1 MSEGQVSDA
10 EKKERSKPGRIR
22 DLSARQS
29 VRIIDKIAT
38 NVITIGGLF
47 VILAVLGIMA
57 FLVAVAL
64 PLFAGETITGSGV
77 FRVAAPRSALLS
89 IEVDDYNTIAV
100 LVSEDGVLTP
110 AHASTGKPLAPLKLD
125 FAGAEA
131 SAFGRTLKGGNVAFG
146 FPDGTVRFGKIVFRT
161 QVLPAERAPEGL
173 TKINERDLTDGKV
186 VFSKIPGD
194 QVRKIW
200 VETELRE
207 PKEIAPVGTPIVKL
221 DYKVGGTP
229 ERPSISFATVD
240 AKGVAR
246 LSLTEAKVN
255 LLTGQTTSSVES
267 VVLPDLPTG
276 TRIVDILL
284 TEKADKVYIGVEKGF
299 LLRYDTRDFEAISL
313 VEKRDLLPVDEKL
326 TVFKT
331 LIGEESIVVGGS
343 KGSLS
348 IFFQARLP
356 GVATSDGLVMVRGH
370 ELERH
375 AAGVSGFSTSQ
386 RSRMFTTMD
395 SGGNIWLRHATSES
409 TLLRFKMKDMVNGS
423 RRFIRLSPRDDAVVA
438 ADQNGVVNFWKFEA
452 EHPETTFQTLFGKV
466 WYESYPKPEYTWQ
479 SSSGDD
485 AFEEKISL
493 IPLIFGTIKGTVYS
507 LIFAIPIAVLG
518 AIFTSEFIGPAVR
531 SVVKPAM
538 EMMASLPSVVLGFV
552 AALIL
557 APIVETWIAAILL
570 TFMLIPFLLLLSA
583 YLWQVMPPRV
593 SLPLSG
599 FPKLGLV
606 FFVII
611 LGSLLGY
618 FIGPGFERLLFGG
631 DFKAWANGNI
641 GIATPMLFIIFYPVS
656 FLVIAFTADRFFGY
670 GWRLKLRQMAHS
682 RGALYEL
689 LRWAGT
695 LVAAGLLSWVAAMAL
710 TALGLDARGGVIDTY
725 VQRDSLVVGFA
736 MGFAVIPIIYTI
748 AEDALNSVPSHLKA
762 ASLACGATPWQT
774 ALWVILPTAASGIFA
789 AVMIGMGRAVGETMI
804 VVMAAGNTPILDWN
818 IFSGLRA
825 LSANIAVEL
834 PEAVK
839 DGTLYRVLFLAA
851 LVLFAMTFV
860 VNTVAEVVRL
870 RFRKRA
876 SQL

>member
-1 MSEGQVSDA
+1 MSESRVSDA
-10 EKKERSKPGRIR
+10 EDKEPRKPGRTR
-22 DLSARQS
+22 DLRARQS
-29 VRIIDKIAT
+29 VRIIDKLAT
-38 NVITIGGLF
+38 NIITVGGLF

-77 FRVAAPRSALLS
+77 FRVAAPKSPLLS
-89 IEVDDYNTIAV
+89 VEVDDYNTIAV
-100 LVSEDGVLTP
+100 LVSKDGVLTP
-110 AHASTGKPLAPLKLD
+110 VHASTGKPLATLKLD
-125 FAGAEA
+125 FEGAEA

-161 QVLPAERAPEGL
+161 QILPAERVPKGL
-173 TKINERDLTDGKV
+173 TKIDERDFTDGKV
-186 VFSKIPGD
+186 VYSRIPGD
-194 QVRKIW
+194 QMRKIW
-200 VETELRE
+200 VESEVKE
-207 PKEIAPVGTPIVKL
+207 PQEVAPQGTPIVKL

-240 AKGVAR
+240 AEGVAR
-246 LSLTEAKVN
+246 LSLTETRVN

-267 VVLPDLPTG
+267 VVLPDLPPG

-299 LLRYDTRDFEAISL
+299 LLRYDTRNFDAITL
-313 VEKRDLLPVDEKL
+313 VEKRDLLPMDEKL

-343 KGSLS
+343 RGSLS
-348 IFFQARLP
+348 IFFQARRP
-356 GVATSDGLVMVRGH
+356 GATTSDGLVLVRGH
-370 ELERH
+370 ELEKH
-375 AAGVSGFSTSQ
+375 AAAVSGFSTSQ
-386 RSRMFTTMD
+386 RSRMFVTMD
-395 SGGNIWLRHATSES
+395 SGGDIWLRHATSES
-409 TLLRFKMKDMVNGS
+409 TLLRFKMKDMTGS
-423 RRFIRLSPRDDAVVA
+423 ARYIRLSPRDDAIVA
-438 ADQNGVVNFWKFEA
+438 TDEKGVVNFWKFEA

-466 WYESYPKPEYTWQ
+466 WYEGYPKPEYTWQ

-518 AIFTSEFIGPAVR
+518 AIFTSEFIGPEVR

-557 APIVETWIAAILL
+557 APIVETWIAAVLL
-570 TFMLIPFLLLLSA
+570 TFMLIPLLLLLSA

-618 FIGPGFERLLFGG
+618 LIGPGFERLLFGG

-641 GIATPMLFIIFYPVS
+641 GIATPMLFIIFYPAS
-656 FLVIAFTADRFFGY
+656 FILVAFLAERFLGY
-670 GWRLKLRQMAHS
+670 GWRQKLRQMDHS
-682 RGALYEL
+682 RGALFEL
-689 LRWAGT
+689 LRWGGM
-695 LVAAGLLSWVAAMAL
+695 LVAAGLLSWVTAVAL

-725 VQRDSLVVGFA
+725 VQRNSLVVGFA
-736 MGFAVIPIIYTI
+736 MGFAVIPLIYTI
-748 AEDALNSVPSHLKA
+748 AEDALNSVPSHLRA

-804 VVMAAGNTPILDWN
+804 VVMAAGNTPVLDWN

-860 VNTVAEVVRL
+860 VNTIAEVVRL

-876 SQL
+876 AQL

>member
-1 MSEGQVSDA
+1 MSEGRVSDA
-10 EKKERSKPGRIR
+10 NDNESRKPGRTR
-22 DLSARQS
+22 DLRARQS
-29 VRIIDKIAT
+29 VRIIDKLAT
-38 NVITIGGLF
+38 NIITVGGLF

-77 FRVAAPRSALLS
+77 FRVAAPKSPLLS
-89 IEVDDYNTIAV
+89 VEVDDYNTIAV
-100 LVSEDGVLTP
+100 LVSKDGVLTP
-110 AHASTGKPLAPLKLD
+110 VHASTGKTLRPLKLD
-125 FAGAEA
+125 FGGAEA

-161 QVLPAERAPEGL
+161 QILPAERVPKGL
-173 TKINERDLTDGKV
+173 TKIDERDFTDGKV
-186 VFSKIPGD
+186 VYSRIPGD
-194 QVRKIW
+194 QMRKIW
-200 VETELRE
+200 VESEVKE
-207 PKEIAPVGTPIVKL
+207 PQEVAPQGTPIVKL

-240 AKGVAR
+240 AEGVAR
-246 LSLTEAKVN
+246 LSLTETRVN

-267 VVLPDLPTG
+267 VVLPDLPPG

-299 LLRYDTRDFEAISL
+299 LLRYDTRNFDAITL
-313 VEKRDLLPVDEKL
+313 VEKRDLLPMDEKL

-343 KGSLS
+343 RGSLN
-348 IFFQARLP
+348 IFFQARRP
-356 GVATSDGLVMVRGH
+356 GATTSDGLVLVRGH
-370 ELERH
+370 ELEKH
-375 AAGVSGFSTSQ
+375 AAAVSGFSTSQ
-386 RSRMFTTMD
+386 RSRMFVTMD
-395 SGGNIWLRHATSES
+395 SGGDIWLRHATSES
-409 TLLRFKMKDMVNGS
+409 TLLRFKMKDMTGS
-423 RRFIRLSPRDDAVVA
+423 ARYIRLSPRDDAIVA
-438 ADQNGVVNFWKFEA
+438 TDEKGVVNFWKFEA

-466 WYESYPKPEYTWQ
+466 WYEGYPKPEYTWQ

-518 AIFTSEFIGPAVR
+518 AIFTSEFIGPEVR

-557 APIVETWIAAILL
+557 APIVETWIAAVLL

-618 FIGPGFERLLFGG
+618 LIGPGFERLLFGG

-656 FLVIAFTADRFFGY
+656 FILVAFLAERFLGY
-670 GWRLKLRQMAHS
+670 GWRQKLRQMDHS
-682 RGALYEL
+682 RGALFEL
-689 LRWAGT
+689 LRWGGM
-695 LVAAGLLSWVAAMAL
+695 LVAAGLLSWVTAVVL

-725 VQRDSLVVGFA
+725 VQRNSLVVGFA
-736 MGFAVIPIIYTI
+736 MGFAVIPLIYTI
-748 AEDALNSVPSHLKA
+748 AEDALNSVPSHLRA

-804 VVMAAGNTPILDWN
+804 VVMAAGNTPVLDWN

-860 VNTVAEVVRL
+860 VNTIAEVVRL

-876 SQL
+876 AQL

>member
-1 MSEGQVSDA
+1 MSNGQVPDA
-10 EKKERSKPGRIR
+10 DDKGRRKPGQTR

-38 NVITIGGLF
+38 KVITIGGLF

-77 FRVAAPRSALLS
+77 FRVAKPQSPLLS
-89 IEVDDYNTIAV
+89 VEVDDYNTLAV
-100 LVSEDGVLTP
+100 LVPDDGVLTP
-110 AHASTGKPLAPLKLD
+110 VHALTGKPLKQRKLD
-125 FAGAEA
+125 FGNARAT
-131 SAFGRTLKGGNVAFG
+131 AFARTLSGGNIAFG
-146 FPDGTVRFGKIVFRT
+146 FADGTVRFGKINFRT
-161 QVLPAERAPEGL
+161 QVLPADRTPKGL
-173 TKINERDLTDGKV
+173 TRINDRDLSDGRF
-186 VFSKIPGD
+186 VFSKIPGE

-200 VETELRE
+200 VEAEVEE
-207 PKEIAPVGTPIVKL
+207 PQQVAPKGTAIVKL

-229 ERPSISFATVD
+229 ERPSISFASVD
-240 AKGVAR
+240 AGGVAR
-246 LSLTEAKVN
+246 LSLTETKVN

-267 VVLPDLPTG
+267 VVLPDLPRQARVVG
-276 TRIVDILL
+276 ILL
-284 TEKADKVYIGVEKGF
+284 TEKADKVYVGVEKGF
-299 LLRYDTRDFEAISL
+299 LLRYDTRNFDAVSL
-313 VEKRDLLPVDEKL
+313 VEKRDLLSPDEKL

-331 LIGEESIVVGGS
+331 LIGEEAIVAGGS

-348 IFFQARLP
+348 VFFQVRRP
-356 GVATSDGLVMVRGH
+356 GAVTSDGLVMVRAH
-370 ELERH
+370 ELEKH
-375 AAGVSGFSTSQ
+375 AAGVSGFSASQ
-386 RSRMFTTMD
+386 RSRMFITMD
-395 SGGNIWLRHATSES
+395 SGGDVWLRHSTSES
-409 TLLRFKMKDMVNGS
+409 TLLRFQVKDMASGS
-423 RRFIRLSPRDDAVVA
+423 RRFVRLSPRDDAVVA
-438 ADQNGVVNFWKFEA
+438 ADQNGVVNFWKFSA

-466 WYESYPKPEYTWQ
+466 WYENYPKPEYTWQ

-518 AIFTSEFIGPAVR
+518 AIFTSEFIGPEVR

-557 APIVETWIAAILL
+557 APVVETWIAAVLL

-583 YLWQVMPPRV
+583 YLWQLMPPRI

-599 FPKLGLV
+599 FPKISLV
-606 FFVII
+606 FFVVI
-611 LGSLLGY
+611 LGMLLGY
-618 FIGPGFERLLFGG
+618 RVGPVFEGLFFGG

-641 GIATPMLFIIFYPVS
+641 GMATPMLFIIFFPVS
-656 FLVIAFTADRFFGY
+656 FLLTAFGAERLFGY
-670 GWRLKLRQMAHS
+670 EWKQRLRRMPHS
-682 RGALYEL
+682 RSAFFEL
-689 LRWAGT
+689 LRWFGM
-695 LVAAGLLSWVAAMAL
+695 LVAAALLSWVTAMVL

-725 VQRDSLVVGFA
+725 VQRNSLVVGFA
-736 MGFAVIPIIYTI
+736 MGFAVIPLIYTI
-748 AEDALNSVPSHLKA
+748 AEDALNSVPGHLRA

-804 VVMAAGNTPILDWN
+804 VVMAAGNTPVLDWN

-851 LVLFAMTFV
+851 LVLFAMTFI

-876 SQL
+876 AQL

>member
-1 MSEGQVSDA
+1 M
-10 EKKERSKPGRIR
+10 R
-22 DLSARQS
+22 ARQS
-29 VRIIDKIAT
+29 VRIIDKLAT
-38 NVITIGGLF
+38 NIITVGGLF

-77 FRVAAPRSALLS
+77 FRVAAPKSPLLS
-89 IEVDDYNTIAV
+89 VEVDDYKTIAV
-100 LVSEDGVLTP
+100 LVSKDGVLTP
-110 AHASTGKPLAPLKLD
+110 VHASTGKPLATLKLD
-125 FAGAEA
+125 FEGAEA

-161 QVLPAERAPEGL
+161 QILPAERVPKGL
-173 TKINERDLTDGKV
+173 TKIDERDFTDGKV
-186 VFSKIPGD
+186 VYSRIPGD
-194 QVRKIW
+194 QMRKIW
-200 VETELRE
+200 VESEVKE
-207 PKEIAPVGTPIVKL
+207 PQEVAPQGTPIVKL

-246 LSLTEAKVN
+246 LSLTETRVN

-267 VVLPDLPTG
+267 VVLPDLPPG

-284 TEKADKVYIGVEKGF
+284 TEKADKVYIGVENGF
-299 LLRYDTRDFEAISL
+299 LLRYDTRNFDAITL
-313 VEKRDLLPVDEKL
+313 VEKRDLLPMDEKL

-343 KGSLS
+343 RGSLS
-348 IFFQARLP
+348 IFFQARRP
-356 GVATSDGLVMVRGH
+356 GATTSDGLVLVRGH
-370 ELERH
+370 ELEKH
-375 AAGVSGFSTSQ
+375 AAAVSGFSTSQ
-386 RSRMFTTMD
+386 RSRMFVTMG
-395 SGGNIWLRHATSES
+395 SGGDIWLRHATSES
-409 TLLRFKMKDMVNGS
+409 TLLRFKMKDMTGS
-423 RRFIRLSPRDDAVVA
+423 ARYIRLSPRDDAIVA
-438 ADQNGVVNFWKFEA
+438 TDEKGVVNFWKFEA

-466 WYESYPKPEYTWQ
+466 WYEGYPKPEYTWQ

-518 AIFTSEFIGPAVR
+518 AIFTSEFIGPEVR

-557 APIVETWIAAILL
+557 APIVETWIAAVLL

-618 FIGPGFERLLFGG
+618 LIGPGFERLLFGG

-641 GIATPMLFIIFYPVS
+641 GIATPMLFIIFYPAS
-656 FLVIAFTADRFFGY
+656 FILVAFLAERFLGY
-670 GWRLKLRQMAHS
+670 GWRQKLRQMDHS
-682 RGALYEL
+682 RGALFEL
-689 LRWAGT
+689 LRWGGT
-695 LVAAGLLSWVAAMAL
+695 LVVAGLLSWVTAVVL

-725 VQRDSLVVGFA
+725 VQRNSLVVGFA
-736 MGFAVIPIIYTI
+736 MGFAVIPLIYTI
-748 AEDALNSVPSHLKA
+748 AEDALNSVPSHLRA

-804 VVMAAGNTPILDWN
+804 VVMAAGNTPVLDWN

-860 VNTVAEVVRL
+860 VNTIAEVVRL

-876 SQL
+876 AQL

>member
-1 MSEGQVSDA
+1 MNENQVSDA
-10 EKKERSKPGRIR
+10 DDKERRKPGRTR

-29 VRIIDKIAT
+29 VRIFDKLAT

-47 VILAVLGIMA
+47 VILAVIGIMA

-77 FRVAAPRSALLS
+77 FRVGASKSALLS
-89 IEVDDYNTIAV
+89 VEVDDYNTIAV
-100 LVSEDGVLTP
+100 LVSKNGVLTP
-110 AHASTGKPLAPLKLD
+110 VHASTGKALRPLKLD
-125 FAGAEA
+125 FGGAPA

-146 FPDGTVRFGKIVFRT
+146 FPDGTVRFGKVNFRT
-161 QVLPAERAPEGL
+161 QILPADRVPKGL
-173 TKINERDLTDGKV
+173 TKIDARDFTDGKV
-186 VFSKIPGD
+186 LFSEIPGD
-194 QVRKIW
+194 QMRKIW
-200 VETELRE
+200 LEAELE
-207 PKEIAPVGTPIVKL
+207 KPQQVAPKGTPIVKL
-221 DYKVGGTP
+221 NYKVGGTP

-246 LSLTEAKVN
+246 LSLTETRIN
-255 LLTGQTTSSVES
+255 LLTGQTTSSVET

-299 LLRYDTRDFEAISL
+299 LLRYDTRSFDAITL
-313 VEKRDLLPVDEKL
+313 VEKSNLLPMDEKL
-326 TVFKT
+326 TVFKA
-331 LIGEESIVVGGS
+331 LIGEESIIVGGS

-348 IFFQARLP
+348 IFFQARRP
-356 GVATSDGLVMVRGH
+356 SAATSDGLVLVRGH

-375 AAGVSGFSTSQ
+375 AASVSGFSASQ

-409 TLLRFKMKDMVNGS
+409 TLLRFKVKEMANGS
-423 RRFIRLSPRDDAVVA
+423 ARFIRLSPRDDAIVA
-438 ADQNGVVNFWKFEA
+438 TDDKGVVNFWKFEA

-466 WYESYPKPEYTWQ
+466 WYEGYPKPEYTWQ

-518 AIFTSEFIGPAVR
+518 AIFTSEFIGPQVR

-557 APIVETWIAAILL
+557 APIVETWIAAVLL

-606 FFVII
+606 FIVII
-611 LGSLLGY
+611 FGSLLG
-618 FIGPGFERLLFGG
+618 FLIGPGFERLLFGG

-656 FLVIAFTADRFFGY
+656 FIIIAFAAERFFGY
-670 GWRLKLRQMAHS
+670 EWRQKLRQMDHS
-682 RGALYEL
+682 RGALFEL
-689 LRWAGT
+689 LRWAGM
-695 LVAAGLLSWVAAMAL
+695 LVSAGLLSWLTAAVL

-725 VQRDSLVVGFA
+725 VQRNSLVVGFA
-736 MGFAVIPIIYTI
+736 MGFAVIPLIYTI
-748 AEDALNSVPSHLKA
+748 AEDALNAVPSHLRA

-804 VVMAAGNTPILDWN
+804 VVMAAGNTPVLDWN

-851 LVLFAMTFV
+851 LVLFAMTFI

>member
-1 MSEGQVSDA
+1 MSESRVSDA
-10 EKKERSKPGRIR
+10 EDKEPRKPGRIR
-22 DLSARQS
+22 DLRARQS
-29 VRIIDKIAT
+29 VRIIDKLAT
-38 NVITIGGLF
+38 NVITVGGLF

-64 PLFAGETITGSGV
+64 PLFAGETITGSSV
-77 FRVAAPRSALLS
+77 FRVAAPKSALLS
-89 IEVDDYNTIAV
+89 VEVDDYNTIAV
-100 LVSEDGVLTP
+100 LVSKDGVLTP
-110 AHASTGKPLAPLKLD
+110 VHASTGKTLRPLKLD
-125 FAGAEA
+125 FGGTPA

-146 FPDGTVRFGKIVFRT
+146 FPDGTVRFGKVNFRT
-161 QVLPAERAPEGL
+161 QVLPAERVPKGL
-173 TKINERDLTDGKV
+173 TRIDERDFTDGKV
-186 VFSKIPGD
+186 VYSKIPGE
-194 QVRKIW
+194 QMRKIW
-200 VETELRE
+200 VEAEVRE
-207 PKEIAPVGTPIVKL
+207 PQEVAPQGTPIVKL

-240 AKGVAR
+240 AAGVAR
-246 LSLTEAKVN
+246 LSLTQTRVN

-267 VVLPDLPTG
+267 VVLPDLPPG

-284 TEKADKVYIGVEKGF
+284 TEKADKVYIGVENGF
-299 LLRYDTRDFEAISL
+299 LLRYDTRNFDAITL
-313 VEKRDLLPVDEKL
+313 VEKRDLLPMDEKL
-326 TVFKT
+326 TVFKA

-348 IFFQARLP
+348 IFFQARRP
-356 GVATSDGLVMVRGH
+356 GAATKDGLVLVRGH
-370 ELERH
+370 ELEKH
-375 AAGVSGFSTSQ
+375 AAAVSGFSTSQ
-386 RSRMFTTMD
+386 RSRMFVTVD
-395 SGGNIWLRHATSES
+395 ASGGIWLRHATSES
-409 TLLRFKMKDMVNGS
+409 TLLRFKMKDMTGS
-423 RRFIRLSPRDDAVVA
+423 ARNIRLSPRDDAIVA
-438 ADQNGVVNFWKFEA
+438 TDGKGVVNFWKFEA

-466 WYESYPKPEYTWQ
+466 WYEGYPKPEYTWQ

-518 AIFTSEFIGPAVR
+518 AIFTSEFIGPEVR

-557 APIVETWIAAILL
+557 APIVETWIAAVLL

-611 LGSLLGY
+611 LGSSLGY
-618 FIGPGFERLLFGG
+618 LIGPGFERLLFGG

-656 FLVIAFTADRFFGY
+656 FILVAFLAERFLGY
-670 GWRLKLRQMAHS
+670 EWRQKLRRMDHS
-682 RGALYEL
+682 RGALFEL
-689 LRWAGT
+689 VRWGGM
-695 LVAAGLLSWVAAMAL
+695 LVAAGLLSWVTAL
-710 TALGLDARGGVIDTY
+710 ALAALGLDARGGVIDTY
-725 VQRDSLVVGFA
+725 VQRNSLVVGFA
-736 MGFAVIPIIYTI
+736 MGFAVIPLIYTI
-748 AEDALNSVPSHLKA
+748 AEDALNSVPSHLRA

-804 VVMAAGNTPILDWN
+804 VVMAAGNTPVLDWN

-876 SQL
+876 AQL

>member
-10 EKKERSKPGRIR
+10 NDKESRRPGRTR

-29 VRIIDKIAT
+29 VRIIDKLAT

-77 FRVAAPRSALLS
+77 FRVPAPKSPLLS
-89 IEVDDYNTIAV
+89 VEVDDYNTIAV
-100 LVSEDGVLTP
+100 LVSENGVLTP
-110 AHASTGKPLAPLKLD
+110 VHASTGKTLRPLKLD
-125 FAGAEA
+125 FGGTRA

-146 FPDGTVRFGKIVFRT
+146 FPDGTVRFGKIDFRT
-161 QVLPAERAPEGL
+161 QVLPAERVPKGL
-173 TKINERDLTDGKV
+173 TNIDERDFTDGKV
-186 VFSKIPGD
+186 VFSKIPGE
-194 QVRKIW
+194 QMRKIW
-200 VETELRE
+200 LEAELKE
-207 PKEIAPVGTPIVKL
+207 PQEVAPQGTAIVKL

-246 LSLTEAKVN
+246 LSLTETKVN

-267 VVLPDLPTG
+267 VVLPDLPPG

-299 LLRYDTRDFEAISL
+299 LLRYDTRNFDAITL
-313 VEKRDLLPVDEKL
+313 VEKSDLLPMDEKL
-326 TVFKT
+326 TMFKA

-348 IFFQARLP
+348 IFFLARRP
-356 GVATSDGLVMVRGH
+356 GAATTDGLVLVRGH
-370 ELERH
+370 ELEKH
-375 AAGVSGFSTSQ
+375 AASVSGFSSSQ
-386 RSRMFTTMD
+386 RSRMFATMD
-395 SGGNIWLRHATSES
+395 SGGEIWLRHATSES
-409 TLLRFKMKDMVNGS
+409 TLLRFKMKDMTGP
-423 RRFIRLSPRDDAVVA
+423 RRFIRLSPRDDAIVA
-438 ADQNGVVNFWKFEA
+438 TDGKGVVNFWKFEA

-557 APIVETWIAAILL
+557 APVVETWIAAVLL
-570 TFMLIPFLLLLSA
+570 TFMLIPLLLLLSA

-599 FPKLGLV
+599 FPKLALV

-618 FIGPGFERLLFGG
+618 MIGPGFERLLFGG

-641 GIATPMLFIIFYPVS
+641 GIATPMLFIIFYPMA
-656 FLVIAFTADRFFGY
+656 FLIIAFTAERFLGY
-670 GWRLKLRQMAHS
+670 EWRQKLRKMAHS
-682 RGALYEL
+682 RAALFEL
-689 LRWAGT
+689 LRWAGM
-695 LVAAGLLSWVAAMAL
+695 LVAAGLLSWVTALAL

-725 VQRDSLVVGFA
+725 VQRNSLVVGFA

-748 AEDALNSVPSHLKA
+748 AEDALSSVPSHLKA

-818 IFSGLRA
+818 VFSGLRA

-851 LVLFAMTFV
+851 LVLFGMTFV
-860 VNTVAEVVRL
+860 VNTIAELVRL

-876 SQL
+876 AQL

>member
-1 MSEGQVSDA
+1 MSESRVSD
-10 EKKERSKPGRIR
+10 EKNNEQNRPGRTR

-38 NVITIGGLF
+38 NVITVGGLF

-64 PLFAGETITGSGV
+64 PLFAGETITGSGA
-77 FRVAAPRSALLS
+77 FRVAAPRSDLLS
-89 IEVDDYNTIAV
+89 VEVDDYNTIAV
-100 LVSEDGVLTP
+100 LVSKDGVLTP
-110 AHASTGKPLAPLKLD
+110 VHASTGKPLTPLKLD
-125 FAGAEA
+125 FEGAEA

-146 FPDGTVRFGKIVFRT
+146 FPDGTVRFGKIAFRT

-200 VETELRE
+200 VETELKE

-246 LSLTEAKVN
+246 LSLTETKVN

-267 VVLPDLPTG
+267 VVLPDLPRQA
-276 TRIVDILL
+276 RIVDILL
-284 TEKADKVYIGVEKGF
+284 TEKADKVYIGAEKGF

-313 VEKRDLLPVDEKL
+313 VEKRDLLPMDEKL
-326 TVFKT
+326 TVFKA

-356 GVATSDGLVMVRGH
+356 GAATSDGLVLVRGH

-375 AAGVSGFSTSQ
+375 AASVSGFSTSQ

-409 TLLRFKMKDMVNGS
+409 TLLRFKMKDMIGP
-423 RRFIRLSPRDDAVVA
+423 RRFIRLSPRDDAIVA
-438 ADQNGVVNFWKFEA
+438 TDEKGVVNFWKFEA

-557 APIVETWIAAILL
+557 APIVETWIAAVLL
-570 TFMLIPFLLLLSA
+570 SFMLIPFLLLLSA

-656 FLVIAFTADRFFGY
+656 FLLIAFASERVLGY
-670 GWRLKLRQMAHS
+670 GWRQKLRQMAHS

-689 LRWAGT
+689 LRWSGT
-695 LVAAGLLSWVAAMAL
+695 LVAAGVLSWVTAVVL

-725 VQRDSLVVGFA
+725 VQRNSLVVGFA

-804 VVMAAGNTPILDWN
+804 VVMAAGNTPVLDWN

-851 LVLFAMTFV
+851 LVLFGMTFV
-860 VNTVAEVVRL
+860 VNTIAEVVRL

>member
-1 MSEGQVSDA
+1 MSESRVSD
-10 EKKERSKPGRIR
+10 EKNNEPNRPGRTR

-77 FRVAAPRSALLS
+77 FRVAAPRSSLFS
-89 IEVDDYNTIAV
+89 VEVDDYNTIAV

-110 AHASTGKPLAPLKLD
+110 VHASTGKSLAPLKLD
-125 FAGAEA
+125 FAGAKA

-161 QVLPAERAPEGL
+161 QVLPAERAPGGL
-173 TKINERDLTDGKV
+173 TKIDARDLTDGKV

-200 VETELRE
+200 VEAELKE
-207 PKEIAPVGTPIVKL
+207 PQQVAPEGTPIVKL

-240 AKGVAR
+240 EKGVAR
-246 LSLTEAKVN
+246 LSLTQTRVN

-267 VVLPDLPTG
+267 VVLPDLPPG

-299 LLRYDTRDFEAISL
+299 MLRYDTRDFEAISL
-313 VEKRDLLPVDEKL
+313 VEKHDLLPVDEKL
-326 TVFKT
+326 TVFKA

-343 KGSLS
+343 KGTLS
-348 IFFQARLP
+348 IFFQARRP
-356 GVATSDGLVMVRGH
+356 GAATKDGLVMVRGH
-370 ELERH
+370 DLQKH
-375 AAGVSGFSTSQ
+375 AAAVSGFSTSQ
-386 RSRMFTTMD
+386 RSRMFATMD
-395 SGGNIWLRHATSES
+395 AGGDIWLRHATSES
-409 TLLRFKMKDMVNGS
+409 TLLRFNMKDMTGS
-423 RRFIRLSPRDDAVVA
+423 ARFIRLSPRDDAIVA
-438 ADQNGVVNFWKFEA
+438 ADGKGVVNFWKFSA

-518 AIFTSEFIGPAVR
+518 AIFTSEFIGPEVR

-557 APIVETWIAAILL
+557 APIVETWIAAVLL
-570 TFMLIPFLLLLSA
+570 SFMLIPLLLLLAA

-593 SLPLSG
+593 SLPLAG
-599 FPKLGLV
+599 FPKLGMV

-611 LGSLLGY
+611 LGALLGY
-618 FIGPGFERLLFGG
+618 LIGPAFERLLFGG

-641 GIATPMLFIIFYPVS
+641 GIATPMLFILFYPVS
-656 FLVIAFTADRFFGY
+656 FIVIAFATERFFGY
-670 GWRLKLRQMAHS
+670 TWRLTLRQMPHS
-682 RGALYEL
+682 QGALFEL
-689 LRWAGT
+689 LRWGGM
-695 LVAAGLLSWVAAMAL
+695 LVAAGLLSWVTAL
-710 TALGLDARGGVIDTY
+710 ALNALGLDARGGVIDTY
-725 VQRDSLVVGFA
+725 VQRNSLVVGFA
-736 MGFAVIPIIYTI
+736 MGFAVIPLIYTI
-748 AEDALNSVPSHLKA
+748 AEDALNSVPSHLRA

-774 ALWVILPTAASGIFA
+774 ALWVIMPTAASGIFA

-804 VVMAAGNTPILDWN
+804 VVMAAGNTPVLDWN

-851 LVLFAMTFV
+851 LVLFGMTFI
-860 VNTVAEVVRL
+860 VNTVAELVRL

-876 SQL
+876 AQL

>member
-1 MSEGQVSDA
+1 MSESRVSG
-10 EKKERSKPGRIR
+10 EKNKEQGKQGRIR

-38 NVITIGGLF
+38 NVITVGGLF

-64 PLFAGETITGSGV
+64 PLFAGETITGSGI
-77 FRVAAPRSALLS
+77 FRVAAPRSSLFGV
-89 IEVDDYNTIAV
+89 EVDDYNTIAV
-100 LVSEDGVLTP
+100 LVSKDGVLTP
-110 AHASTGKPLAPLKLD
+110 VHASTGKPLAPLKLD
-125 FAGAEA
+125 FEGAEA
-131 SAFGRTLKGGNVAFG
+131 SAFGRTLKGGNIAFG
-146 FPDGTVRFGKIVFRT
+146 FSDGTVRFGKIVFRT
-161 QVLPAERAPEGL
+161 QVLPAERVLKGL
-173 TKINERDLTDGKV
+173 TKIDERDFTDGKV
-186 VFSKIPGD
+186 VYSRIPGD
-194 QVRKIW
+194 QMRKIW
-200 VETELRE
+200 VESEVKE
-207 PKEIAPVGTPIVKL
+207 PQEVAPQGTPIVKL
-221 DYKVGGTP
+221 AYKVGGTP

-240 AKGVAR
+240 AEGVAR
-246 LSLTEAKVN
+246 LSLTETRVN

-267 VVLPDLPTG
+267 VVLPDLPPG

-313 VEKRDLLPVDEKL
+313 VEKSDLLPMDEKL
-326 TVFKT
+326 TVFKA

-348 IFFQARLP
+348 IFFQARRP
-356 GVATSDGLVMVRGH
+356 GAVTKDGLVLVRGH

-375 AAGVSGFSTSQ
+375 AAAVSGFSTSQ
-386 RSRMFTTMD
+386 RSRMFVTMD
-395 SGGNIWLRHATSES
+395 SGGDIWLRHATSES
-409 TLLRFKMKDMVNGS
+409 TLLRFKMKDMTGS
-423 RRFIRLSPRDDAVVA
+423 ARYIRLSPRDDAIVA
-438 ADQNGVVNFWKFEA
+438 TDGKGVVNFWKFEA

-466 WYESYPKPEYTWQ
+466 WYEGYPKPEYTWQ

-518 AIFTSEFIGPAVR
+518 AIFTSEFIGPEVR

-557 APIVETWIAAILL
+557 APIVETWIAAVLL

-583 YLWQVMPPRV
+583 YLWQVMPPHV

-611 LGSLLGY
+611 LGSSLGY
-618 FIGPGFERLLFGG
+618 LIGPGFERLLFGG

-641 GIATPMLFIIFYPVS
+641 GIATPMLFIIFYPAS
-656 FLVIAFTADRFFGY
+656 FILVTFLAERFLGY
-670 GWRLKLRQMAHS
+670 EWRQKLRRMDHS
-682 RGALYEL
+682 RGALFEL
-689 LRWAGT
+689 VRWGGM
-695 LVAAGLLSWVAAMAL
+695 LVAAGLLSWVTAVSLA
-710 TALGLDARGGVIDTY
+710 ALGLDARGGVIDTY
-725 VQRDSLVVGFA
+725 VQRNSLVVGFA
-736 MGFAVIPIIYTI
+736 MGFAVIPLIYTI
-748 AEDALNSVPSHLKA
+748 AEDALNSVPSHLRA

-804 VVMAAGNTPILDWN
+804 VVMAAGNTPVLDWN

-860 VNTVAEVVRL
+860 VNTIAEVVRL

-876 SQL
+876 AQL

>member
-1 MSEGQVSDA
+1 MSEGRVSDA
-10 EKKERSKPGRIR
+10 EDKEPRKPGRTR
-22 DLSARQS
+22 DLRARQS
-29 VRIIDKIAT
+29 VRIIDKLAT
-38 NVITIGGLF
+38 NIITVGGLF

-77 FRVAAPRSALLS
+77 FRVAAPKSSLLS
-89 IEVDDYNTIAV
+89 VEVDDYNTIAV
-100 LVSEDGVLTP
+100 LVSKDGVLTP
-110 AHASTGKPLAPLKLD
+110 VHASTGKPLATLKLD
-125 FAGAEA
+125 FEGAEA
-131 SAFGRTLKGGNVAFG
+131 SAFGRTLKSGNVAFG

-161 QVLPAERAPEGL
+161 QILPAERVPKGL
-173 TKINERDLTDGKV
+173 TKIDERDFTDGKV
-186 VFSKIPGD
+186 VYSRIPGD
-194 QVRKIW
+194 QMRKIW
-200 VETELRE
+200 VEAEVKE
-207 PKEIAPVGTPIVKL
+207 PQEVAPQGTPIVKL

-240 AKGVAR
+240 AEGVAR
-246 LSLTEAKVN
+246 LSLTETKVN
-255 LLTGQTTSSVES
+255 LLTGRTTSSVES
-267 VVLPDLPTG
+267 VVLPDLPPG

-299 LLRYDTRDFEAISL
+299 LLRYDTRSFDAITL
-313 VEKRDLLPVDEKL
+313 VEKRDLLPMDEKL
-326 TVFKT
+326 TVFKA

-343 KGSLS
+343 RGSLS
-348 IFFQARLP
+348 IFFQARRP
-356 GVATSDGLVMVRGH
+356 GATTSDGLVLVRGH
-370 ELERH
+370 ELEKH
-375 AAGVSGFSTSQ
+375 AAAVSGFSTSQ
-386 RSRMFTTMD
+386 RSRMFVTMG
-395 SGGNIWLRHATSES
+395 SGGDIWLRHATSES
-409 TLLRFKMKDMVNGS
+409 TLLRFKMKDMTGS
-423 RRFIRLSPRDDAVVA
+423 ARYIRLSPRDDAIVA
-438 ADQNGVVNFWKFEA
+438 TDEKGVVNFWKFEA
-452 EHPETTFQTLFGKV
+452 EHPETTFHTLFGKV
-466 WYESYPKPEYTWQ
+466 WYEGYPKPEYTWQ

-518 AIFTSEFIGPAVR
+518 AIFTSEFIGPEVR

-557 APIVETWIAAILL
+557 APIVETWIAAVLL

-618 FIGPGFERLLFGG
+618 LIGPGFERLLFGG

-656 FLVIAFTADRFFGY
+656 FILVAFLAERFLGY
-670 GWRLKLRQMAHS
+670 GWRQKLRQMDHS
-682 RGALYEL
+682 RGALFEL
-689 LRWAGT
+689 LRWGGM
-695 LVAAGLLSWVAAMAL
+695 LVAAGLLSWVTAVVL

-725 VQRDSLVVGFA
+725 VQRNSLVVGFA
-736 MGFAVIPIIYTI
+736 MGFAVIPLIYTI
-748 AEDALNSVPSHLKA
+748 AEDALNSVPGHLRA

-804 VVMAAGNTPILDWN
+804 VVMAAGNTPVLDWN

-860 VNTVAEVVRL
+860 VNTIAEVVRL

>member
-10 EKKERSKPGRIR
+10 NDKESRRPGRTR
-22 DLSARQS
+22 NLSARQS
-29 VRIIDKIAT
+29 VRIIDKFAT

-77 FRVAAPRSALLS
+77 FRVAAPKSALLS
-89 IEVDDYNTIAV
+89 VEVDDYNTIAV

-110 AHASTGKPLAPLKLD
+110 VHASTGKTLRPLKLD
-125 FAGAEA
+125 FGGTRA

-146 FPDGTVRFGKIVFRT
+146 FPDGTVRFGKISFRT
-161 QVLPAERAPEGL
+161 QVLPAERVPKGL
-173 TKINERDLTDGKV
+173 TNIDERDFTDGKV
-186 VFSKIPGD
+186 VFSKIPGE
-194 QVRKIW
+194 QMRKIW
-200 VETELRE
+200 VEAVVKE
-207 PKEIAPVGTPIVKL
+207 PQEVAPQGTAIVKL

-246 LSLTEAKVN
+246 LSLTETRVN

-267 VVLPDLPTG
+267 VVLPDLPPG

-299 LLRYDTRDFEAISL
+299 LLRYDTRNFDAIAL
-313 VEKRDLLPVDEKL
+313 VEKSDLLPMDEKL
-326 TVFKT
+326 TMFKA

-348 IFFQARLP
+348 IFFQARRP
-356 GVATSDGLVMVRGH
+356 GAATTDGLVMVRGH

-375 AAGVSGFSTSQ
+375 AASVSGFSTSQ

-409 TLLRFKMKDMVNGS
+409 TLLRFKMQDMAGP
-423 RRFIRLSPRDDAVVA
+423 RRFIRLAPRDDAIVA
-438 ADQNGVVNFWKFEA
+438 TDGKGVVNFWKFEA

-557 APIVETWIAAILL
+557 APVVETWIAAVLL
-570 TFMLIPFLLLLSA
+570 TFMLIPLLLLLSA

-599 FPKLGLV
+599 FPKLALV

-618 FIGPGFERLLFGG
+618 MIGPGFERLLFGG

-641 GIATPMLFIIFYPVS
+641 GIATPMLFIIFYPMA
-656 FLVIAFTADRFFGY
+656 FLIIAFTAERFLGY
-670 GWRLKLRQMAHS
+670 EWRQKLRQMAHS
-682 RGALYEL
+682 RAALFEL
-689 LRWAGT
+689 LRWTGM
-695 LVAAGLLSWVAAMAL
+695 LVAAGLLSWVTAVAL
-710 TALGLDARGGVIDTY
+710 TALGLDARGGIIDTY
-725 VQRDSLVVGFA
+725 VQRNSLVVGFA

-748 AEDALNSVPSHLKA
+748 AEDALSSVPSHLKA

-818 IFSGLRA
+818 VFSGLRA

-851 LVLFAMTFV
+851 LVLFGMTFV
-860 VNTVAEVVRL
+860 VNTIAELVRL

-876 SQL
+876 AQL

>member
-1 MSEGQVSDA
+1 MSESRVSD
-10 EKKERSKPGRIR
+10 EKNNEQNRPGRTR

-38 NVITIGGLF
+38 NVITVGGLF

-64 PLFAGETITGSGV
+64 PLFAGETITGSGA
-77 FRVAAPRSALLS
+77 FRVAAPRSDLLS
-89 IEVDDYNTIAV
+89 VEVDDYNTIAV
-100 LVSEDGVLTP
+100 LVSKDGVLTP
-110 AHASTGKPLAPLKLD
+110 VHASTGKPLTPLKLD
-125 FAGAEA
+125 FEGAEA

-146 FPDGTVRFGKIVFRT
+146 FPDGAVRFGKIAFRT

-200 VETELRE
+200 VETELKE

-246 LSLTEAKVN
+246 LSLTETKVN

-267 VVLPDLPTG
+267 VVLPDLPRQA
-276 TRIVDILL
+276 RIVDILL

-313 VEKRDLLPVDEKL
+313 VEKRDLLPMDEKL
-326 TVFKT
+326 TVFKA

-356 GVATSDGLVMVRGH
+356 GAATSDGLVLVRGH

-375 AAGVSGFSTSQ
+375 VASVSGFSTSQ

-409 TLLRFKMKDMVNGS
+409 TLLRFKMKDMIGP
-423 RRFIRLSPRDDAVVA
+423 RRFIRLSPRDDAIVA
-438 ADQNGVVNFWKFEA
+438 TDEKGVVNFWKFEA

-557 APIVETWIAAILL
+557 APIVETWIAAVLL
-570 TFMLIPFLLLLSA
+570 SFMLIPLLLLLSA

-656 FLVIAFTADRFFGY
+656 FLLIAFASERVLGY
-670 GWRLKLRQMAHS
+670 GWRQKLRQMAHS

-689 LRWAGT
+689 LRWSGT
-695 LVAAGLLSWVAAMAL
+695 LVAAGVLSWVTAVVL

-725 VQRDSLVVGFA
+725 VQRNSLVVGFA

-774 ALWVILPTAASGIFA
+774 ALWVIMPTAASGIFA

-804 VVMAAGNTPILDWN
+804 VVMAAGNTPVLDWN

-851 LVLFAMTFV
+851 LVLFGMTFV
-860 VNTVAEVVRL
+860 VNTIAEVVRL

>member
-1 MSEGQVSDA
+1 MNESRVSDA
-10 EKKERSKPGRIR
+10 EDKESRKPGRIR
-22 DLSARQS
+22 DLRARQS
-29 VRIIDKIAT
+29 VRIIDKLAT
-38 NVITIGGLF
+38 KVITIGGLF

-89 IEVDDYNTIAV
+89 VEVDDYNTIAV
-100 LVSEDGVLTP
+100 LVSKNGVLTP
-110 AHASTGKPLAPLKLD
+110 VHASTGKPLRPLKLD
-125 FAGAEA
+125 FGGTPA

-161 QVLPAERAPEGL
+161 QVLPAERVPKGL
-173 TKINERDLTDGKV
+173 TKIDERDFTDGKV
-186 VFSKIPGD
+186 VYSRIPGD
-194 QVRKIW
+194 QMRKIW
-200 VETELRE
+200 VESEVKE
-207 PKEIAPVGTPIVKL
+207 PQEVAPQGTPIVKL

-240 AKGVAR
+240 AEGVAR
-246 LSLTEAKVN
+246 LSLTETRVN

-267 VVLPDLPTG
+267 VVLPDLPPG

-299 LLRYDTRDFEAISL
+299 LLRYDTRNFDAITL
-313 VEKRDLLPVDEKL
+313 VEKRDLLPMDEKL
-326 TVFKT
+326 TVFKA

-348 IFFQARLP
+348 IFFQARRP
-356 GVATSDGLVMVRGH
+356 GATTSDGLVLVRGH
-370 ELERH
+370 ELEKH
-375 AAGVSGFSTSQ
+375 AAAVSGFSTSQ
-386 RSRMFTTMD
+386 RSRMFVTMD
-395 SGGNIWLRHATSES
+395 AGGGIWLRHATSES
-409 TLLRFKMKDMVNGS
+409 TLLRFKMKDMTGS
-423 RRFIRLSPRDDAVVA
+423 ARYIRLSPRDDAIVA
-438 ADQNGVVNFWKFEA
+438 TDEKGVVNFWKFEA

-466 WYESYPKPEYTWQ
+466 WYEGYPKPEYTWQ

-518 AIFTSEFIGPAVR
+518 AIFTSEFIGPQVR

-557 APIVETWIAAILL
+557 APIVETWIAAVLL

-611 LGSLLGY
+611 LGSSLGY
-618 FIGPGFERLLFGG
+618 LIGPGFERLLFGG

-641 GIATPMLFIIFYPVS
+641 GIATPMLFIIFYPAS
-656 FLVIAFTADRFFGY
+656 FILVAFLAERFLGY
-670 GWRLKLRQMAHS
+670 EWRQKLRRMDHS
-682 RGALYEL
+682 RGALFEL
-689 LRWAGT
+689 LRWGGI
-695 LVAAGLLSWVAAMAL
+695 LVAAGLLSWAAAVLL

-725 VQRDSLVVGFA
+725 VQRNALVVGFA

-748 AEDALNSVPSHLKA
+748 AEDALNSVPSHLRA

-804 VVMAAGNTPILDWN
+804 VVMAAGNTPVLDWN

-860 VNTVAEVVRL
+860 VNTIAEVVRL

-876 SQL
+876 AQL

>member
-1 MSEGQVSDA
+1 MSESRVSDA
-10 EKKERSKPGRIR
+10 NDNESRKPGRTR

-29 VRIIDKIAT
+29 VRIIDKLAT

-77 FRVAAPRSALLS
+77 FRVAAPKSPLLS
-89 IEVDDYNTIAV
+89 VEVDDYKTIAV
-100 LVSEDGVLTP
+100 LVSKDGVLTP
-110 AHASTGKPLAPLKLD
+110 VHASTGKTLRPLKLD
-125 FAGAEA
+125 FGGTPA

-161 QVLPAERAPEGL
+161 QVLPAERVPKGL
-173 TKINERDLTDGKV
+173 TRIDERDFTDGKV
-186 VFSKIPGD
+186 VYSRIPGD
-194 QVRKIW
+194 QMRKIW
-200 VETELRE
+200 VESEVKE
-207 PKEIAPVGTPIVKL
+207 PQEVAPQGTPIVKL

-240 AKGVAR
+240 AEGVAR
-246 LSLTEAKVN
+246 LSLTETRVN

-267 VVLPDLPTG
+267 VVLPDLPPG

-284 TEKADKVYIGVEKGF
+284 TEKADKVYIGVENGF
-299 LLRYDTRDFEAISL
+299 LLRYDTRSFDAITL
-313 VEKRDLLPVDEKL
+313 VEKRDLLPMDEKL
-326 TVFKT
+326 TVFKA

-348 IFFQARLP
+348 IFFQARRP
-356 GVATSDGLVMVRGH
+356 GATTSDGLVLVHGH
-370 ELERH
+370 ELEKH
-375 AAGVSGFSTSQ
+375 AAAVSGFSTSQ
-386 RSRMFTTMD
+386 RSRMFVTMD
-395 SGGNIWLRHATSES
+395 SGGDVWLRHATSES
-409 TLLRFKMKDMVNGS
+409 TLLRFKMKDMTGS
-423 RRFIRLSPRDDAVVA
+423 ARYIRLSPRDDAIVA
-438 ADQNGVVNFWKFEA
+438 TDEKGVVNFWKFEA

-466 WYESYPKPEYTWQ
+466 WYEGYPKPEYTWQ

-518 AIFTSEFIGPAVR
+518 AIFTSEFIGPEVR

-557 APIVETWIAAILL
+557 APIVETWIAAVLL

-618 FIGPGFERLLFGG
+618 LIGPGFERLLFGG

-656 FLVIAFTADRFFGY
+656 FILVAFLAERFLGY
-670 GWRLKLRQMAHS
+670 EWRQKLRRMDHS
-682 RGALYEL
+682 RGALFEL
-689 LRWAGT
+689 LRWGGI
-695 LVAAGLLSWVAAMAL
+695 LVAAGLLSWVTAVLL

-725 VQRDSLVVGFA
+725 VQRNSLVVGFA
-736 MGFAVIPIIYTI
+736 MGFAVIPLIYTI
-748 AEDALNSVPSHLKA
+748 AEDALNSVPSHLRA

-804 VVMAAGNTPILDWN
+804 VVMAAGNTPVLDWN

-860 VNTVAEVVRL
+860 VNTIAEVVRL

-876 SQL
+876 AQL

>member
-1 MSEGQVSDA
+1 MSESRVSDA
-10 EKKERSKPGRIR
+10 EDKKPRKPGRIR
-22 DLSARQS
+22 DLRARQS
-29 VRIIDKIAT
+29 VRIIDKLAT

-89 IEVDDYNTIAV
+89 VEVDDYNTIAV
-100 LVSEDGVLTP
+100 LVSKEGVLTP
-110 AHASTGKPLAPLKLD
+110 VHASTGKTLRPLKLD
-125 FAGAEA
+125 FGGTPA
-131 SAFGRTLKGGNVAFG
+131 SAFGRTLRGGNVAFG

-161 QVLPAERAPEGL
+161 QVLPAERVPKGL
-173 TKINERDLTDGKV
+173 TRIDERDFTDGKV
-186 VFSKIPGD
+186 VYSRIPGG
-194 QVRKIW
+194 QMRKIW
-200 VETELRE
+200 VESEIKE
-207 PKEIAPVGTPIVKL
+207 PQEVAPQGTPIVKL

-240 AKGVAR
+240 AEGVAR
-246 LSLTEAKVN
+246 LSLTETKVN

-267 VVLPDLPTG
+267 VVLPNLPPG

-284 TEKADKVYIGVEKGF
+284 TEKADKVYIGVENGF
-299 LLRYDTRDFEAISL
+299 LLRYDTRNFDAITL
-313 VEKRDLLPVDEKL
+313 VEKSDLLPMDEKL
-326 TVFKT
+326 TVFKA

-343 KGSLS
+343 KGYVG
-348 IFFQARLP
+348 IYFQARLP
-356 GVATSDGLVMVRGH
+356 GAATSDGLVLVRGH

-386 RSRMFTTMD
+386 RSRMFATMD
-395 SGGNIWLRHATSES
+395 SGGEIWLRHATSES
-409 TLLRFKMKDMVNGS
+409 TLLRFKMKDMTGS
-423 RRFIRLSPRDDAVVA
+423 ARNIRLSPRDDAIVA
-438 ADQNGVVNFWKFEA
+438 TDGKGVVNFWKFEA

-466 WYESYPKPEYTWQ
+466 WYEGYPKPEYTWQ

-518 AIFTSEFIGPAVR
+518 AIFTSEFIGPEVR

-557 APIVETWIAAILL
+557 APIVETWIAAVLL

-611 LGSLLGY
+611 LGSSLGY
-618 FIGPGFERLLFGG
+618 LIGPGFERLLFGG

-656 FLVIAFTADRFFGY
+656 FILVAFLAERFLGY
-670 GWRLKLRQMAHS
+670 EWRQKLRRMDHS
-682 RGALYEL
+682 RGALFEL
-689 LRWAGT
+689 LRWAGI
-695 LVAAGLLSWVAAMAL
+695 LVAAGLLSWVTAVVL

-725 VQRDSLVVGFA
+725 VQRNALVVGFA
-736 MGFAVIPIIYTI
+736 MGFAVIPLIYTI
-748 AEDALNSVPSHLKA
+748 AEDALNSVPSHLRA

-804 VVMAAGNTPILDWN
+804 VVMAAGNTPVLDWN

-860 VNTVAEVVRL
+860 VNTIAEVVRL

-876 SQL
+876 AQL

>member
-1 MSEGQVSDA
+1 MSESRVSD
-10 EKKERSKPGRIR
+10 EKNNEQNRPGRTR

-38 NVITIGGLF
+38 NVITVGGLF

-64 PLFAGETITGSGV
+64 PLFAGETITGSGA
-77 FRVAAPRSALLS
+77 FRVAAPRSDLLS
-89 IEVDDYNTIAV
+89 VEVDDYNTIAV
-100 LVSEDGVLTP
+100 LVSKDGVLTP
-110 AHASTGKPLAPLKLD
+110 VHASTGKPLTPLKLD
-125 FAGAEA
+125 FEGAEA

-146 FPDGTVRFGKIVFRT
+146 FPDGTVRFGKIAFRT
-161 QVLPAERAPEGL
+161 QVLPAERATEGL

-200 VETELRE
+200 VETELKE

-246 LSLTEAKVN
+246 LSLTETKVN

-267 VVLPDLPTG
+267 VVLPDLPRQA
-276 TRIVDILL
+276 RIVDILL

-313 VEKRDLLPVDEKL
+313 VEKRDLLPMDEKL
-326 TVFKT
+326 TVFKA

-356 GVATSDGLVMVRGH
+356 GAATSDGLVLVRGH

-375 AAGVSGFSTSQ
+375 VASVSGFSTSQ

-409 TLLRFKMKDMVNGS
+409 TLLRFKMKDMIGP
-423 RRFIRLSPRDDAVVA
+423 RRFIRLSPRDDAIVA
-438 ADQNGVVNFWKFEA
+438 TDEKGVVNFWKFEA

-557 APIVETWIAAILL
+557 APIVETWIAAVLL
-570 TFMLIPFLLLLSA
+570 SFMLIPLLLLLSA

-656 FLVIAFTADRFFGY
+656 FLLIAFASERVLGY
-670 GWRLKLRQMAHS
+670 GWRQKLRQMAHS

-689 LRWAGT
+689 LRWSGT
-695 LVAAGLLSWVAAMAL
+695 LVAAGVLSWVTAVVL

-725 VQRDSLVVGFA
+725 VQRNSLVVGFA

-804 VVMAAGNTPILDWN
+804 VVMAAGNTPVLDWN

-851 LVLFAMTFV
+851 LVLFGMTFV
-860 VNTVAEVVRL
+860 VNTIAEVVRL

>member
-1 MSEGQVSDA
+1 MGNGQVPDA
-10 EKKERSKPGRIR
+10 GGNGRRKPGQSR

-38 NVITIGGLF
+38 KVITIGGLF

-77 FRVAAPRSALLS
+77 FRVAAPQSPLLS
-89 IEVDDYNTIAV
+89 VELDDYNTIAV
-100 LVSEDGVLTP
+100 LVSDDGVLTP
-110 AHASTGKPLAPLKLD
+110 LHALTGKPLKQRKLD
-125 FAGAEA
+125 FAGARA
-131 SAFGRTLKGGNVAFG
+131 TAFARTLKGGNIAFG
-146 FPDGTVRFGKIVFRT
+146 FADGTVRFGKISFRT
-161 QVLPAERAPEGL
+161 QVLPADRAPKGL
-173 TKINERDLTDGKV
+173 TRINDRDLSDGRFI
-186 VFSKIPGD
+186 FSKIPGE

-200 VETELRE
+200 LEAEVKE
-207 PKEIAPVGTPIVKL
+207 PQQVAPKGTAIVKL

-229 ERPSISFATVD
+229 ERPSISFASMD
-240 AKGVAR
+240 AEGVAR
-246 LSLTEAKVN
+246 LSLTETRVN

-267 VVLPDLPTG
+267 VVLPDLPRHARVVG
-276 TRIVDILL
+276 ILL

-299 LLRYDTRDFEAISL
+299 LLRYDARDFNAVSL
-313 VEKRDLLPVDEKL
+313 VEKRDLLSMDEKL
-326 TVFKT
+326 TIFKA

-348 IFFQARLP
+348 IFFHARTP
-356 GVATSDGLVMVRGH
+356 GAVTSDGLVMVRGH
-370 ELERH
+370 ELEKH
-375 AAGVSGFSTSQ
+375 AERVTGFSTSQ
-386 RSRMFTTMD
+386 RSRMFATMD
-395 SGGNIWLRHATSES
+395 SGGDIWLRHATSES
-409 TLLRFKMKDMVNGS
+409 TLLRFKVKEMTGP
-423 RRFIRLSPRDDAVVA
+423 RRFVRLAPRDDAIVA
-438 ADQNGVVNFWKFEA
+438 ADQNGVVNFWKFSA

-466 WYESYPKPEYTWQ
+466 WYEGYPKPEYTWQ

-518 AIFTSEFIGPAVR
+518 AIFTSEFIGPEVR

-557 APIVETWIAAILL
+557 APIVETWIAAVLL
-570 TFMLIPFLLLLSA
+570 SFMLIPLLLLLSA
-583 YLWQVMPPRV
+583 YLWQLMPPRI

-599 FPKLGLV
+599 FPKISLV

-618 FIGPGFERLLFGG
+618 LIGPGFERFFFGG
-631 DFKAWANGNI
+631 DFKAWSNGNI
-641 GIATPMLFIIFYPVS
+641 GLATPMLFIIFFPVS
-656 FLVIAFTADRFFGY
+656 FLLIAYASERIFGY
-670 GWRLKLRQMAHS
+670 EWKQRLRRMTHS
-682 RGALYEL
+682 RSAFFEL
-689 LRWAGT
+689 LRWAGM
-695 LVAAGLLSWVAAMAL
+695 LVAAGLLSWLTAMVL

-725 VQRDSLVVGFA
+725 VQRNSLVVGFA
-736 MGFAVIPIIYTI
+736 MGFAVIPLIYTI
-748 AEDALNSVPSHLKA
+748 AEDALNSVPGHLRA

-804 VVMAAGNTPILDWN
+804 VVMAAGNTPVLDWN

-876 SQL
+876 AQL

>member
-1 MSEGQVSDA
+1 MESEV
-10 EKKERSKPGRIR
+10 KEP
-22 DLSARQS
+22 QE
-29 VRIIDKIAT
+29 
-38 NVITIGGLF
+38 
-47 VILAVLGIMA
+47 
-57 FLVAVAL
+57 VA
-64 PLFAGETITGSGV
+64 P
-77 FRVAAPRSALLS
+77 
-89 IEVDDYNTIAV
+89 
-100 LVSEDGVLTP
+100 
-110 AHASTGKPLAPLKLD
+110 
-125 FAGAEA
+125 
-131 SAFGRTLKGGNVAFG
+131 
-146 FPDGTVRFGKIVFRT
+146 
-161 QVLPAERAPEGL
+161 Q
-173 TKINERDLTDGKV
+173 
-186 VFSKIPGD
+186 
-194 QVRKIW
+194 
-200 VETELRE
+200 
-207 PKEIAPVGTPIVKL
+207 GTPIVKL

-240 AKGVAR
+240 AEGVAR
-246 LSLTEAKVN
+246 LSLTETRVN

-267 VVLPDLPTG
+267 VVLPDLPPG

-284 TEKADKVYIGVEKGF
+284 TEKADKVYIGVENGF
-299 LLRYDTRDFEAISL
+299 LLRYDTRNFDAITL
-313 VEKRDLLPVDEKL
+313 VEKRDLLPMDEKL
-326 TVFKT
+326 TVFKA

-348 IFFQARLP
+348 IFFQARRP
-356 GVATSDGLVMVRGH
+356 GATTSDGLVLVHGH
-370 ELERH
+370 ELEKH
-375 AAGVSGFSTSQ
+375 AAAVSGFSTSQ
-386 RSRMFTTMD
+386 RSRMFVTMD
-395 SGGNIWLRHATSES
+395 SGGDIWLRHATSES
-409 TLLRFKMKDMVNGS
+409 TLLRFKMKDMTGS
-423 RRFIRLSPRDDAVVA
+423 ARYIRLSPRDDAIVA
-438 ADQNGVVNFWKFEA
+438 TDEKGVVNFWKFEA

-466 WYESYPKPEYTWQ
+466 WYEGYPKPEYTWQ

-518 AIFTSEFIGPAVR
+518 AIFTSEFIGPEVR

-557 APIVETWIAAILL
+557 APIVETWIAAVLL

-618 FIGPGFERLLFGG
+618 LIGPGFERLLFGG

-641 GIATPMLFIIFYPVS
+641 GIATPMLFIIFYPAS
-656 FLVIAFTADRFFGY
+656 FILVAFLAERFLGY
-670 GWRLKLRQMAHS
+670 EWRQKLRRMDHS
-682 RGALYEL
+682 RGALFEL
-689 LRWAGT
+689 FRWGGI
-695 LVAAGLLSWVAAMAL
+695 LVAAGLLSWVTAVLL

-725 VQRDSLVVGFA
+725 VQRNSLVVGFA
-736 MGFAVIPIIYTI
+736 MGFAVIPLIYTI
-748 AEDALNSVPSHLKA
+748 AEDALNSVPSHLRA

-804 VVMAAGNTPILDWN
+804 VVMAAGNTPVLDWN

-860 VNTVAEVVRL
+860 VNTIAEVVRL

-876 SQL
+876 AQL

>member
-1 MSEGQVSDA
+1 MSESRVSDA
-10 EKKERSKPGRIR
+10 EDKEPRKPGRIR
-22 DLSARQS
+22 DLRARQS
-29 VRIIDKIAT
+29 VRIIDKLAT
-38 NVITIGGLF
+38 NIITVGGLF

-77 FRVAAPRSALLS
+77 FRVAAPRSPLLS
-89 IEVDDYNTIAV
+89 VEVDDYNTIAV
-100 LVSEDGVLTP
+100 LVSKDGVLTP
-110 AHASTGKPLAPLKLD
+110 VHASTGKTLRPLKLD
-125 FAGAEA
+125 FGGTPA

-161 QVLPAERAPEGL
+161 QVLPAERVPKGL
-173 TKINERDLTDGKV
+173 TKIDERDFTDGKV
-186 VFSKIPGD
+186 VYSKIPGE
-194 QVRKIW
+194 QLRKIW
-200 VETELRE
+200 VEAEVKE
-207 PKEIAPVGTPIVKL
+207 PQEVAPQGTSIVKL

-240 AKGVAR
+240 AEGVAR
-246 LSLTEAKVN
+246 LSLTETRVN
-255 LLTGQTTSSVES
+255 LLTGQTASSVES
-267 VVLPDLPTG
+267 VVLPDLPPG

-299 LLRYDTRDFEAISL
+299 LLRYDTRNFDAITL
-313 VEKRDLLPVDEKL
+313 VEKRDLLPMDEKL

-348 IFFQARLP
+348 IFFQARRP
-356 GVATSDGLVMVRGH
+356 GATTSDGLVLVRGH
-370 ELERH
+370 ELEKH
-375 AAGVSGFSTSQ
+375 AAAVSGFSTSQ
-386 RSRMFTTMD
+386 RSRMFVTMD
-395 SGGNIWLRHATSES
+395 AGGGIWLRHATSES
-409 TLLRFKMKDMVNGS
+409 TLLRFKMKDMTGS
-423 RRFIRLSPRDDAVVA
+423 ARNIRLSPRDDAIVA
-438 ADQNGVVNFWKFEA
+438 TDGKGVVNFWKFEA

-518 AIFTSEFIGPAVR
+518 AIFTSEFIGQEVR

-557 APIVETWIAAILL
+557 APIVETWIAAVLL

-618 FIGPGFERLLFGG
+618 LIGPGFERLLFGG

-641 GIATPMLFIIFYPVS
+641 GIATPMLFIIFYPAS
-656 FLVIAFTADRFFGY
+656 FILVAFLAERFLGY
-670 GWRLKLRQMAHS
+670 EWRQKLRRMDHS
-682 RGALYEL
+682 RGALFEL
-689 LRWAGT
+689 LRWGGI
-695 LVAAGLLSWVAAMAL
+695 LVAAGLLSWVTAVLL

-725 VQRDSLVVGFA
+725 VQRNSLVVGFA
-736 MGFAVIPIIYTI
+736 MGFAVIPLIYTI
-748 AEDALNSVPSHLKA
+748 AEDALNSVPSHLRA

-804 VVMAAGNTPILDWN
+804 VVMAAGNTPVLDWN

-860 VNTVAEVVRL
+860 VNTIAEVVRL

-876 SQL
+876 AQL

>member
-1 MSEGQVSDA
+1 MSESRVTDA
-10 EKKERSKPGRIR
+10 EDKEPRKPGRTR
-22 DLSARQS
+22 NLRARQS

-38 NVITIGGLF
+38 NVITVGGLF

-77 FRVAAPRSALLS
+77 FRVNAPRSSLFGV
-89 IEVDDYNTIAV
+89 EVDDYNTIAV
-100 LVSEDGVLTP
+100 LVSKDGVLTP
-110 AHASTGKPLAPLKLD
+110 VHVSTGKPLAPLKLD
-125 FAGAEA
+125 LAGAEA
-131 SAFGRTLKGGNVAFG
+131 SSFGRTLKGGNVAFG
-146 FPDGTVRFGKIVFRT
+146 FSDGTVRFGKIVFRT
-161 QVLPAERAPEGL
+161 QVLPAERVPKGL
-173 TKINERDLTDGKV
+173 TKIDERDFTDGKV
-186 VFSKIPGD
+186 VYSRIPGD
-194 QVRKIW
+194 QMRKIW
-200 VETELRE
+200 VESEVKE
-207 PKEIAPVGTPIVKL
+207 PQEVAPQGTPIVKL
-221 DYKVGGTP
+221 AYKVGGTP

-240 AKGVAR
+240 AEGVAR
-246 LSLTEAKVN
+246 LSLTETKVN

-267 VVLPDLPTG
+267 VVLPDLPPG

-299 LLRYDTRDFEAISL
+299 LLRYDTRDFEAITL
-313 VEKRDLLPVDEKL
+313 VEKSDLLPMDEKL
-326 TVFKT
+326 TVFKA

-343 KGSLS
+343 KGTLS
-348 IFFQARLP
+348 IFFQARRP
-356 GVATSDGLVMVRGH
+356 GAVTEDGLVLVRGH

-375 AAGVSGFSTSQ
+375 AAAVTGFFASQ
-386 RSRMFTTMD
+386 RSRMFATMD
-395 SGGNIWLRHATSES
+395 AGGGIWLRHATSES
-409 TLLRFKMKDMVNGS
+409 TLLRFKMKDMTGS
-423 RRFIRLSPRDDAVVA
+423 ARYIRLSPRDDAIVA
-438 ADQNGVVNFWKFEA
+438 TDGKGVLNFWKFEA

-466 WYESYPKPEYTWQ
+466 WYEGYPKPEYTWQ

-518 AIFTSEFIGPAVR
+518 AIFTSEFIGPEVR

-557 APIVETWIAAILL
+557 APIVETWIAAVLL

-611 LGSLLGY
+611 LGSSLGY
-618 FIGPGFERLLFGG
+618 LIGPGFERLLFGG

-656 FLVIAFTADRFFGY
+656 FILVAFLAERFLGY
-670 GWRLKLRQMAHS
+670 EWRQKLRRMDHS
-682 RGALYEL
+682 RGALFEL
-689 LRWAGT
+689 LRWGGM
-695 LVAAGLLSWVAAMAL
+695 LVAAGLLSWVTAVSLA
-710 TALGLDARGGVIDTY
+710 ALGLDARGGVIDTY
-725 VQRDSLVVGFA
+725 VQRNALVVGFA
-736 MGFAVIPIIYTI
+736 MGFAVIPLIYTI
-748 AEDALNSVPSHLKA
+748 AEDALNSVPSHLRA

-804 VVMAAGNTPILDWN
+804 VVMAAGNTPVLDWN

-860 VNTVAEVVRL
+860 VNTIAEVVRL

-876 SQL
+876 AQL

>member
-1 MSEGQVSDA
+1 M
-10 EKKERSKPGRIR
+10 R
-22 DLSARQS
+22 ARQS
-29 VRIIDKIAT
+29 VRIIDKLAT
-38 NVITIGGLF
+38 NIITVGGLF

-77 FRVAAPRSALLS
+77 FRVAAPKSALLS
-89 IEVDDYNTIAV
+89 VEVDDYNTIAV
-100 LVSEDGVLTP
+100 LVSKDGVLTP
-110 AHASTGKPLAPLKLD
+110 VHASTGKTLRPLKLD
-125 FAGAEA
+125 FGGTPA

-161 QVLPAERAPEGL
+161 QVLPAERVPKGL
-173 TKINERDLTDGKV
+173 TKIDERDFTDGKV
-186 VFSKIPGD
+186 VYSKIPGE
-194 QVRKIW
+194 QLRKIW
-200 VETELRE
+200 VESEVKE
-207 PKEIAPVGTPIVKL
+207 PQEVAPQGTPIVKL

-246 LSLTEAKVN
+246 LSLTETRVN

-267 VVLPDLPTG
+267 VVLPDLPPG

-284 TEKADKVYIGVEKGF
+284 TEKADKVYIGVENGF
-299 LLRYDTRDFEAISL
+299 LLRYDTRNFDAITL
-313 VEKRDLLPVDEKL
+313 VEKRDLLPMDEKL
-326 TVFKT
+326 TVFKA

-348 IFFQARLP
+348 IFFQARRP
-356 GVATSDGLVMVRGH
+356 GATTSDGLVLVRGH
-370 ELERH
+370 ELEKH
-375 AAGVSGFSTSQ
+375 AAAVAGFSTSQ
-386 RSRMFTTMD
+386 RSRMFVTMD
-395 SGGNIWLRHATSES
+395 SGGDIWLRHATSES
-409 TLLRFKMKDMVNGS
+409 TLLRFKMKDMTGS
-423 RRFIRLSPRDDAVVA
+423 ARYIRLSPRDDAIVA
-438 ADQNGVVNFWKFEA
+438 TDGKGVVNFWKFEA

-518 AIFTSEFIGPAVR
+518 AIFTSEFIGQEVR

-557 APIVETWIAAILL
+557 APIVETWIAAVLL

-618 FIGPGFERLLFGG
+618 LIGPGFERLLFGG

-641 GIATPMLFIIFYPVS
+641 GIATPMLFIIFYPAS
-656 FLVIAFTADRFFGY
+656 FILVAFLAERFLGY
-670 GWRLKLRQMAHS
+670 EWRQKLRRMDHS
-682 RGALYEL
+682 RGALFEL
-689 LRWAGT
+689 LRWGGI
-695 LVAAGLLSWVAAMAL
+695 LIAAGLLSWVTAVLL

-725 VQRDSLVVGFA
+725 VQRNSLVVGFA
-736 MGFAVIPIIYTI
+736 MGFAVIPLIYTI
-748 AEDALNSVPSHLKA
+748 AEDALNSVPSHLRA

-804 VVMAAGNTPILDWN
+804 VVMAAGNTPVLDWN

-860 VNTVAEVVRL
+860 VNTIAEVVRL

-876 SQL
+876 AQL

>member
-1 MSEGQVSDA
+1 MSESRVSG
-10 EKKERSKPGRIR
+10 EKNKEQGKQGRIR

-38 NVITIGGLF
+38 NVITVGGLF

-77 FRVAAPRSALLS
+77 FRVNAPRSSLFGV
-89 IEVDDYNTIAV
+89 EVDDYNTIAV
-100 LVSEDGVLTP
+100 LVSKDGVLTP
-110 AHASTGKPLAPLKLD
+110 VHASTGKPLAPLKLD
-125 FAGAEA
+125 FEGAEA
-131 SAFGRTLKGGNVAFG
+131 SAFGRTLKGGNIAFG
-146 FPDGTVRFGKIVFRT
+146 FSDGTVRFGKIVFRT
-161 QVLPAERAPEGL
+161 QVLPAERVPKGL
-173 TKINERDLTDGKV
+173 TKIDERDFTDGKV
-186 VFSKIPGD
+186 VYSRIPGD
-194 QVRKIW
+194 QMRKIW
-200 VETELRE
+200 VESEVKE
-207 PKEIAPVGTPIVKL
+207 PQEVAPQGTPIVKL
-221 DYKVGGTP
+221 AYKVGGTP

-240 AKGVAR
+240 AEGVAR
-246 LSLTEAKVN
+246 LSLTETRVN

-267 VVLPDLPTG
+267 VVLPDLPPG

-313 VEKRDLLPVDEKL
+313 VEKSDLLPMDEKL
-326 TVFKT
+326 TVFKA

-348 IFFQARLP
+348 IFFQARRP
-356 GVATSDGLVMVRGH
+356 GAVTKDGLVLVRGH

-375 AAGVSGFSTSQ
+375 AAAVSGFSTSQ
-386 RSRMFTTMD
+386 RSRMFVTMD
-395 SGGNIWLRHATSES
+395 SGGDIWLRHATSES
-409 TLLRFKMKDMVNGS
+409 TLLRFKMKDMTGS
-423 RRFIRLSPRDDAVVA
+423 ARYIRLSPRDDAIVVT
-438 ADQNGVVNFWKFEA
+438 DGKGVVNFWKFEA

-466 WYESYPKPEYTWQ
+466 WYEGYPKPEYTWQ

-518 AIFTSEFIGPAVR
+518 AIFTSEFIGPEVR

-557 APIVETWIAAILL
+557 APIVETWIAAVLL

-606 FFVII
+606 IFVII
-611 LGSLLGY
+611 LGSSLGY
-618 FIGPGFERLLFGG
+618 LIGPGFERLLFGG

-641 GIATPMLFIIFYPVS
+641 GIATPMLFIIFYPAS
-656 FLVIAFTADRFFGY
+656 FILVTFLAERFLGY
-670 GWRLKLRQMAHS
+670 EWRQKLRRMDHS
-682 RGALYEL
+682 RGALFEL
-689 LRWAGT
+689 VRWGGM
-695 LVAAGLLSWVAAMAL
+695 LVAAGLLSWVTAVSLA
-710 TALGLDARGGVIDTY
+710 ALGLDARGGVIDTY
-725 VQRDSLVVGFA
+725 VQRNSLVVGFA
-736 MGFAVIPIIYTI
+736 MGFAVIPLIYTI
-748 AEDALNSVPSHLKA
+748 AEDALNSVPSHLRA

-804 VVMAAGNTPILDWN
+804 VVMAAGNTPVLDWN

-860 VNTVAEVVRL
+860 VNTIAEVVRL

-876 SQL
+876 AQL

>member
-1 MSEGQVSDA
+1 M
-10 EKKERSKPGRIR
+10 
-22 DLSARQS
+22 
-29 VRIIDKIAT
+29 
-38 NVITIGGLF
+38 
-47 VILAVLGIMA
+47 
-57 FLVAVAL
+57 
-64 PLFAGETITGSGV
+64 
-77 FRVAAPRSALLS
+77 
-89 IEVDDYNTIAV
+89 
-100 LVSEDGVLTP
+100 
-110 AHASTGKPLAPLKLD
+110 
-125 FAGAEA
+125 
-131 SAFGRTLKGGNVAFG
+131 
-146 FPDGTVRFGKIVFRT
+146 
-161 QVLPAERAPEGL
+161 LPAERVPKGL
-173 TKINERDLTDGKV
+173 TRIDERDFTDGKV
-186 VFSKIPGD
+186 VYSKIPGE
-194 QVRKIW
+194 QMRKIW
-200 VETELRE
+200 VESEVKE
-207 PKEIAPVGTPIVKL
+207 PQEVAPQGTPIVKL
-221 DYKVGGTP
+221 NYKVGGTP

-240 AKGVAR
+240 AEGVAR
-246 LSLTEAKVN
+246 LSLTETRVN

-267 VVLPDLPTG
+267 VVLPDLPPG

-284 TEKADKVYIGVEKGF
+284 TEKADKVYIGVENGF
-299 LLRYDTRDFEAISL
+299 LLRYDTRSFDAITL
-313 VEKRDLLPVDEKL
+313 VEKRDLLPMDEKL
-326 TVFKT
+326 TVFKA

-348 IFFQARLP
+348 IFFQARRP
-356 GVATSDGLVMVRGH
+356 GATTSDGLVLVHGH
-370 ELERH
+370 ELEKH
-375 AAGVSGFSTSQ
+375 AAAVSGFSTSQ
-386 RSRMFTTMD
+386 RSRMFVTMD
-395 SGGNIWLRHATSES
+395 SGGDVWLRHATSES
-409 TLLRFKMKDMVNGS
+409 TLLRFKMKDMTGS
-423 RRFIRLSPRDDAVVA
+423 ARYIRLSPRDDAIVST
-438 ADQNGVVNFWKFEA
+438 DGKGVVNFWKFKA

-466 WYESYPKPEYTWQ
+466 WYEGYPKPEYTWQ

-518 AIFTSEFIGPAVR
+518 AIFTSEFIGPEVR

-557 APIVETWIAAILL
+557 APIVETWIAAVLL

-618 FIGPGFERLLFGG
+618 LIGPGFERLLFGG

-656 FLVIAFTADRFFGY
+656 FILVAFLAERFLGY
-670 GWRLKLRQMAHS
+670 EWRQKLRRMDHS
-682 RGALYEL
+682 RGALFEL
-689 LRWAGT
+689 LRWGGI
-695 LVAAGLLSWVAAMAL
+695 LVAAGLLSWVTAVLL

-725 VQRDSLVVGFA
+725 VQRNSLVVGFA
-736 MGFAVIPIIYTI
+736 MGFAVIPLIYTI
-748 AEDALNSVPSHLKA
+748 AEDALNSVPSHLRA

-804 VVMAAGNTPILDWN
+804 VVMAAGNTPVLDWN

-860 VNTVAEVVRL
+860 VNTIAEVVRL

-876 SQL
+876 AQL

>member
-1 MSEGQVSDA
+1 MGNERVPDA
-10 EKKERSKPGRIR
+10 GGNGRRKPGQTR

-29 VRIIDKIAT
+29 VRIIDKIVT
-38 NVITIGGLF
+38 KVITIGGLF
-47 VILAVLGIMA
+47 VILAVLGIMT

-77 FRVAAPRSALLS
+77 FRVAAPQSPLLS
-89 IEVDDYNTIAV
+89 VEVDDYNTIAV
-100 LVSEDGVLTP
+100 LVSDDGVLTP
-110 AHASTGKPLAPLKLD
+110 VHALTGKPLKQRKLD
-125 FAGAEA
+125 FGGTRAT
-131 SAFGRTLKGGNVAFG
+131 AFARTLKGGNIAFG
-146 FPDGTVRFGKIVFRT
+146 FADGTVRFGKINFRT
-161 QVLPAERAPEGL
+161 QVLPAERAPKGL
-173 TKINERDLTDGKV
+173 TKINDRDLSDGRF
-186 VFSKIPGD
+186 VFSKIPGE

-200 VETELRE
+200 LEAEVKE
-207 PKEIAPVGTPIVKL
+207 PQQVAPKGTAIVKL

-229 ERPSISFATVD
+229 ERPSISFASVD
-240 AKGVAR
+240 SEGVAR
-246 LSLTEAKVN
+246 LSLTETRVN

-267 VVLPDLPTG
+267 VVLPDLPRQARVVG
-276 TRIVDILL
+276 ILL

-299 LLRYDTRDFEAISL
+299 LLRYDARDFNAVSL
-313 VEKRDLLPVDEKL
+313 VEKRDLLSMDEKL
-326 TVFKT
+326 TIFKA

-343 KGSLS
+343 NGSLS
-348 IFFQARLP
+348 IFFHARTP
-356 GVATSDGLVMVRGH
+356 GAATKDGLVMVRGH

-375 AAGVSGFSTSQ
+375 AARVTGFSTSQ
-386 RSRMFTTMD
+386 RSRMFVTMD
-395 SGGNIWLRHATSES
+395 SGGDIWLRHATSES
-409 TLLRFKMKDMVNGS
+409 TLLRFKVKGMTGP
-423 RRFIRLSPRDDAVVA
+423 RRFVRLAPRDDAIVA
-438 ADQNGVVNFWKFEA
+438 VDEKGVVNFWKFSA

-466 WYESYPKPEYTWQ
+466 WYEGYPKPGYTWQ

-518 AIFTSEFIGPAVR
+518 AIFTSEFIGPEVR

-570 TFMLIPFLLLLSA
+570 SFMLIPLLLLLSA
-583 YLWQVMPPRV
+583 YLWQVMPPRI

-599 FPKLGLV
+599 FPKISLI

-618 FIGPGFERLLFGG
+618 LIGPGFERFFFGG

-641 GIATPMLFIIFYPVS
+641 GIATPMLFIIFFPVS
-656 FLVIAFTADRFFGY
+656 FLVVAFGAERLFGY
-670 GWRLKLRQMAHS
+670 EWKQRLRRMPHS
-682 RGALYEL
+682 RGALFEL
-689 LRWAGT
+689 LRWAGM
-695 LVAAGLLSWVAAMAL
+695 LVVAGLLSWVTAVVL

-725 VQRDSLVVGFA
+725 VQRNSLVVGFA
-736 MGFAVIPIIYTI
+736 MGFAVIPLIYTI
-748 AEDALNSVPSHLKA
+748 AEDALNSVPSHLRA

-804 VVMAAGNTPILDWN
+804 VVMAAGNTPVLDWN

-851 LVLFAMTFV
+851 LVLFGMTFI

-876 SQL
+876 AQL

>member
-1 MSEGQVSDA
+1 MGNGQVPDA
-10 EKKERSKPGRIR
+10 GGNGRRKPGQTR
-22 DLSARQS
+22 DMSARQS
-29 VRIIDKIAT
+29 VRIIDKIVT
-38 NVITIGGLF
+38 KVITIGGLF

-77 FRVAAPRSALLS
+77 FRVAAPQSPLLS
-89 IEVDDYNTIAV
+89 VEMDDYNTIAV
-100 LVSEDGVLTP
+100 LVSDDGVLTP
-110 AHASTGKPLAPLKLD
+110 LHALTGKPLKQWKLD
-125 FAGAEA
+125 FGGTRAT
-131 SAFGRTLKGGNVAFG
+131 AFARTLKGGNIAFG
-146 FPDGTVRFGKIVFRT
+146 FADGTVRFGKINFRT
-161 QVLPAERAPEGL
+161 QVLPADRAPKGL
-173 TKINERDLTDGKV
+173 TRINERDVTDGKV
-186 VFSKIPGD
+186 VFSKIPGE

-200 VETELRE
+200 LEAEVKE
-207 PKEIAPVGTPIVKL
+207 PQQVAPKRTAIVKL

-229 ERPSISFATVD
+229 ERPSISFASVD
-240 AKGVAR
+240 AEGVAR
-246 LSLTEAKVN
+246 LSLTETRVN

-267 VVLPDLPTG
+267 VVLPDLPRQARVVG
-276 TRIVDILL
+276 ILL

-299 LLRYDTRDFEAISL
+299 LLRYDARDFNVVSL
-313 VEKRDLLPVDEKL
+313 VEKRDLLSVDEKL
-326 TVFKT
+326 TIFKA

-348 IFFQARLP
+348 IFFHARTP
-356 GVATSDGLVMVRGH
+356 GAVTSDGLVMVRGH

-375 AAGVSGFSTSQ
+375 AARVTGFSTSQ
-386 RSRMFTTMD
+386 RSRMFATMD
-395 SGGNIWLRHATSES
+395 SGGDIWLRHATSES
-409 TLLRFKMKDMVNGS
+409 TLLRFKVKEMTGL
-423 RRFIRLSPRDDAVVA
+423 RRFVRLAPRDDAIVA
-438 ADQNGVVNFWKFEA
+438 ADEKGVVNFWKFSA

-466 WYESYPKPEYTWQ
+466 WYEGYPKSEYTWQ

-518 AIFTSEFIGPAVR
+518 AIFTSEFIGPEVR

-557 APIVETWIAAILL
+557 APVVETWIAAVLL
-570 TFMLIPFLLLLSA
+570 SFMLIPLLLLLSA
-583 YLWQVMPPRV
+583 YLWQLMPPRI

-599 FPKLGLV
+599 FPKISLV

-611 LGSLLGY
+611 LGMLLGY
-618 FIGPGFERLLFGG
+618 RVGPIFEGLLFGG

-641 GIATPMLFIIFYPVS
+641 GMATPMLFIIFFPVS
-656 FLVIAFTADRFFGY
+656 FLLIAFGADRLFGY
-670 GWRLKLRQMAHS
+670 EWKQRLRQMPHS
-682 RGALYEL
+682 RSAFFEL
-689 LRWAGT
+689 LRWFGM
-695 LVAAGLLSWVAAMAL
+695 LVAAGLLSWVTAVVL

-725 VQRDSLVVGFA
+725 VQRNSLVVGFA
-736 MGFAVIPIIYTI
+736 MGFAVIPLIYTI
-748 AEDALNSVPSHLKA
+748 AEDALNSVPSHLRA

-804 VVMAAGNTPILDWN
+804 VVMAAGNTPVLDWN

-851 LVLFAMTFV
+851 LVLFGMTFI

-876 SQL
+876 AQL

>member
-1 MSEGQVSDA
+1 MSESRVSDA
-10 EKKERSKPGRIR
+10 EDKEPRKPGRTR

-29 VRIIDKIAT
+29 VRIIDKLAT

-77 FRVAAPRSALLS
+77 FRVNAPRSSLFGV
-89 IEVDDYNTIAV
+89 EVDDYNTIVV
-100 LVSEDGVLTP
+100 LVSKDGVLTP
-110 AHASTGKPLAPLKLD
+110 VHASTGKPLVTLKLD
-125 FAGAEA
+125 FEGAEA
-131 SAFGRTLKGGNVAFG
+131 SAFGRTLRGGNVAFG

-161 QVLPAERAPEGL
+161 QILPAERVPKGL
-173 TKINERDLTDGKV
+173 TKIDERDFTDGKV
-186 VFSKIPGD
+186 VYSRIPGD
-194 QVRKIW
+194 QMRKIW
-200 VETELRE
+200 VESEVKE
-207 PKEIAPVGTPIVKL
+207 PQEVAPQGTPIVKL

-240 AKGVAR
+240 AEGVAR
-246 LSLTEAKVN
+246 LSLTETRVN

-267 VVLPDLPTG
+267 VVLPDLPPG

-284 TEKADKVYIGVEKGF
+284 TEKADKVYIGVENGF
-299 LLRYDTRDFEAISL
+299 LLRYDTRNFDAITL
-313 VEKRDLLPVDEKL
+313 VEKRDLLPMDEKL
-326 TVFKT
+326 TVFKA

-343 KGSLS
+343 RGSLS
-348 IFFQARLP
+348 IFFQARRP
-356 GVATSDGLVMVRGH
+356 GATTSDGLVLVRGH
-370 ELERH
+370 ELEKH
-375 AAGVSGFSTSQ
+375 AAAVSGFSTSQ
-386 RSRMFTTMD
+386 RSRMFVTMD
-395 SGGNIWLRHATSES
+395 SGGDIWLRHATSES
-409 TLLRFKMKDMVNGS
+409 TLLRFKMKDMTGS
-423 RRFIRLSPRDDAVVA
+423 ARHIRLSPRDDAIVA
-438 ADQNGVVNFWKFEA
+438 TDEKGVVNFWKFEA

-466 WYESYPKPEYTWQ
+466 WYEGYPKPEYTWQ

-518 AIFTSEFIGPAVR
+518 AIFTSEFIGPEVR

-557 APIVETWIAAILL
+557 APIVETWIAAVLL

-618 FIGPGFERLLFGG
+618 LIGPGFERLLFGG

-641 GIATPMLFIIFYPVS
+641 GIATPMLFIIFYPAS
-656 FLVIAFTADRFFGY
+656 FILVAFLAERFLGY
-670 GWRLKLRQMAHS
+670 EWRQKLRRMDHS
-682 RGALYEL
+682 RGALFEL
-689 LRWAGT
+689 LRWGGI
-695 LVAAGLLSWVAAMAL
+695 LVAAGLLSWVTAVLL

-725 VQRDSLVVGFA
+725 VQRNSLVVGFA
-736 MGFAVIPIIYTI
+736 MGFAVIPLIYTI
-748 AEDALNSVPSHLKA
+748 AEDALNSVPSHLRA

-804 VVMAAGNTPILDWN
+804 VVMAAGNTPVLDWN

-860 VNTVAEVVRL
+860 VNTIAEVVRL

-876 SQL
+876 AQL

>member
-1 MSEGQVSDA
+1 MSESRFSDA
-10 EKKERSKPGRIR
+10 DDKENRKPGRTR

-29 VRIIDKIAT
+29 VRIIDKLAT

-89 IEVDDYNTIAV
+89 VEVDDYNTIAV
-100 LVSEDGVLTP
+100 QVSKDGVLTP
-110 AHASTGKPLAPLKLD
+110 VHASTGKPLAPLKLD

-161 QVLPAERAPEGL
+161 QVLPAERAPKGL
-173 TKINERDLTDGKV
+173 TKIDERDFTDGKV
-186 VFSKIPGD
+186 VFSAIPGD
-194 QVRKIW
+194 QMRRIW
-200 VETELRE
+200 LEAELKE
-207 PKEIAPVGTPIVKL
+207 PQQVASKGTPIVKL

-240 AKGVAR
+240 AEGVAR
-246 LSLTEAKVN
+246 LSLTETKVN

-299 LLRYDTRDFEAISL
+299 LLRYDTRNFEAITL
-313 VEKRDLLPVDEKL
+313 VEKRDLLPMDEKL

-343 KGSLS
+343 KGTLN
-348 IFFQARLP
+348 IFFQARRP
-356 GVATSDGLVMVRGH
+356 GATTKDGLVLVRGH

-375 AAGVSGFSTSQ
+375 AASVSGFSTSQ
-386 RSRMFTTMD
+386 RSRMFATMD

-409 TLLRFKMKDMVNGS
+409 TLLRFQVKEMANGS
-423 RRFIRLSPRDDAVVA
+423 GRFIRLSPRDDAIIA
-438 ADQNGVVNFWKFEA
+438 ADEKGVVNFWKFEA

-466 WYESYPKPEYTWQ
+466 WYEGYPKPEYTWQ

-557 APIVETWIAAILL
+557 APIVETWIAAVLL
-570 TFMLIPFLLLLSA
+570 SFMLIPLLLLLGA
-583 YLWQVMPPRV
+583 YLWQVIPPRI

-599 FPKLGLV
+599 FPKLGMV
-606 FFVII
+606 FLVII
-611 LGSLLGY
+611 IGSLLG
-618 FIGPGFERLLFGG
+618 FLIGPAFERLLFGG

-641 GIATPMLFIIFYPVS
+641 GIATPMLFLIFYPVS
-656 FLVIAFTADRFFGY
+656 FIIVAFTTERFFGY
-670 GWRLKLRQMAHS
+670 TWRQTIRRMPHS
-682 RGALYEL
+682 QGALFEL
-689 LRWAGT
+689 
-695 LVAAGLLSWVAAMAL
+695 
-710 TALGLDARGGVIDTY
+710 
-725 VQRDSLVVGFA
+725 DSL
-736 MGFAVIPIIYTI
+736 
-748 AEDALNSVPSHLKA
+748 
-762 ASLACGATPWQT
+762 
-774 ALWVILPTAASGIFA
+774 
-789 AVMIGMGRAVGETMI
+789 GRH
-804 VVMAAGNTPILDWN
+804 AG
-818 IFSGLRA
+818 RRR
-825 LSANIAVEL
+825 SA
-834 PEAVK
+834 
-839 DGTLYRVLFLAA
+839 
-851 LVLFAMTFV
+851 
-860 VNTVAEVVRL
+860 
-870 RFRKRA
+870 
-876 SQL
+876 

>member
-1 MSEGQVSDA
+1 MSESRVSG
-10 EKKERSKPGRIR
+10 EKNKEQGKQGRIR

-38 NVITIGGLF
+38 NVITVGGLF

-77 FRVAAPRSALLS
+77 FRVNAPRSSLFGV
-89 IEVDDYNTIAV
+89 EVDDYNTIAV
-100 LVSEDGVLTP
+100 LVSKDGVLTP
-110 AHASTGKPLAPLKLD
+110 VHASTGKPLAPLKLD
-125 FAGAEA
+125 FEGAEA
-131 SAFGRTLKGGNVAFG
+131 SAFGRTLRGGNIAFG
-146 FPDGTVRFGKIVFRT
+146 FSDGTVRFGKIVFRT
-161 QVLPAERAPEGL
+161 QVLPAERVPKGL
-173 TKINERDLTDGKV
+173 TKIDERDFTDGKV
-186 VFSKIPGD
+186 VYSRIPGD
-194 QVRKIW
+194 QMRKIW
-200 VETELRE
+200 VESEVKE
-207 PKEIAPVGTPIVKL
+207 PQEVAPQGTPIVKL
-221 DYKVGGTP
+221 AYKVGGTP

-240 AKGVAR
+240 AEGVAR
-246 LSLTEAKVN
+246 LSLTETRVN

-267 VVLPDLPTG
+267 VVLPDLPPG

-313 VEKRDLLPVDEKL
+313 VEKSDLLPMDEKL
-326 TVFKT
+326 TVFKA

-348 IFFQARLP
+348 IFFQARRP
-356 GVATSDGLVMVRGH
+356 GAVTKDGLVLVRGH

-375 AAGVSGFSTSQ
+375 AAAVSGFSTSQ
-386 RSRMFTTMD
+386 RSRMFVTMD
-395 SGGNIWLRHATSES
+395 SGGDIWLRHATGES
-409 TLLRFKMKDMVNGS
+409 TLLRFKMKDMTGS
-423 RRFIRLSPRDDAVVA
+423 ARYIRLSPRDDAIVA
-438 ADQNGVVNFWKFEA
+438 TDGKGVVNFWKFEA

-466 WYESYPKPEYTWQ
+466 WYEGYPKPEYTWQ

-518 AIFTSEFIGPAVR
+518 AIFTSEFIGPEVR

-557 APIVETWIAAILL
+557 APIVETWIAAVLL

-611 LGSLLGY
+611 LGSSLGY
-618 FIGPGFERLLFGG
+618 LIGPGFERLLFGG

-641 GIATPMLFIIFYPVS
+641 GIATPMLFIIFYPAS
-656 FLVIAFTADRFFGY
+656 FILVTFLAERFLGY
-670 GWRLKLRQMAHS
+670 EWRQKLRRMDHS
-682 RGALYEL
+682 RGALFEL
-689 LRWAGT
+689 VRWGGM
-695 LVAAGLLSWVAAMAL
+695 LVAAGLLSWVTAVSLA
-710 TALGLDARGGVIDTY
+710 ALGLDARGGVIDTY
-725 VQRDSLVVGFA
+725 VQRNSLVVGFA
-736 MGFAVIPIIYTI
+736 MGFAVIPLIYTI
-748 AEDALNSVPSHLKA
+748 AEDALNSVPSHLRA

-804 VVMAAGNTPILDWN
+804 VVMAAGNTPVLDWN

-860 VNTVAEVVRL
+860 VNTIAEVVRL

-876 SQL
+876 AQL

>member
-1 MSEGQVSDA
+1 MNESRVSDA
-10 EKKERSKPGRIR
+10 EDKESRKPGRIR
-22 DLSARQS
+22 DLRARQS
-29 VRIIDKIAT
+29 VRIIDKLAT
-38 NVITIGGLF
+38 KVITIGGLF

-89 IEVDDYNTIAV
+89 VEVDDYNTIAV
-100 LVSEDGVLTP
+100 LVSKNGVLTP
-110 AHASTGKPLAPLKLD
+110 VHASTGKPLRPLKLD
-125 FAGAEA
+125 FGGTPA

-161 QVLPAERAPEGL
+161 QVLPAERVPKGL
-173 TKINERDLTDGKV
+173 TKIDERDFTDGKV
-186 VFSKIPGD
+186 VYSRIPGD
-194 QVRKIW
+194 QMRKIW
-200 VETELRE
+200 VEAEVKE
-207 PKEIAPVGTPIVKL
+207 PQEVAPQGTPIVKL
-221 DYKVGGTP
+221 AYKVGGTP

-240 AKGVAR
+240 AGGVAR
-246 LSLTEAKVN
+246 LSLTETKVN

-267 VVLPDLPTG
+267 VVLPDLPPG

-299 LLRYDTRDFEAISL
+299 LLRYDTRNFDAITL
-313 VEKRDLLPVDEKL
+313 VEKRDLLPMDEKL
-326 TVFKT
+326 TVFKA

-343 KGSLS
+343 KGYAG
-348 IFFQARLP
+348 IFFQARRP
-356 GVATSDGLVMVRGH
+356 GAATSDGLVMVRGH

-375 AAGVSGFSTSQ
+375 AASVSGFSASQ
-386 RSRMFTTMD
+386 RSRMFATMD
-395 SGGNIWLRHATSES
+395 SGGNVWLRHATSES
-409 TLLRFKMKDMVNGS
+409 TLLRFKVKEMANGPG
-423 RRFIRLSPRDDAVVA
+423 RLIRLSPRDDAIVA
-438 ADQNGVVNFWKFEA
+438 TDEKGVVNFWKFEA

-466 WYESYPKPEYTWQ
+466 WYEGYPKPEYTWQ

-518 AIFTSEFIGPAVR
+518 AIFTSEFIGPQVR

-618 FIGPGFERLLFGG
+618 LIGPGFERLLFGG

-641 GIATPMLFIIFYPVS
+641 GIATPMLFIIFYPAS
-656 FLVIAFTADRFFGY
+656 FILVAFLAERFLGY
-670 GWRLKLRQMAHS
+670 EWRQKLRRMAHS
-682 RGALYEL
+682 RGALFEL
-689 LRWAGT
+689 LRWGGM
-695 LVAAGLLSWVAAMAL
+695 LVAAGLLSWVAAVTL

-725 VQRDSLVVGFA
+725 VQRNALVVGFA

-748 AEDALNSVPSHLKA
+748 AEDALNSVPSHLRA

-804 VVMAAGNTPILDWN
+804 VVMAAGNTPVLDWN

-860 VNTVAEVVRL
+860 VNTIAEVVRL

-876 SQL
+876 AQL

>member
-1 MSEGQVSDA
+1 MSEGRVSDA
-10 EKKERSKPGRIR
+10 NDNESRKPGRTR

-29 VRIIDKIAT
+29 VRIIDKLAT
-38 NVITIGGLF
+38 NIITIGGLF

-77 FRVAAPRSALLS
+77 FRVAAPKSPLLS
-89 IEVDDYNTIAV
+89 VEVDDYKTIAV
-100 LVSEDGVLTP
+100 LVSKDGVLTP
-110 AHASTGKPLAPLKLD
+110 VHASTGKTLRPLKLD
-125 FAGAEA
+125 FGGVPA

-161 QVLPAERAPEGL
+161 QILPAERVPKGL
-173 TKINERDLTDGKV
+173 TKIDERDFTDGKV
-186 VFSKIPGD
+186 VYSRIPGD
-194 QVRKIW
+194 QMRKIW
-200 VETELRE
+200 VESEVKE
-207 PKEIAPVGTPIVKL
+207 PQEVAPQGTPIVKL

-240 AKGVAR
+240 AEGVAR
-246 LSLTEAKVN
+246 LSLTETRVN

-267 VVLPDLPTG
+267 VVLPDLPPG

-299 LLRYDTRDFEAISL
+299 LLRYDTRNFDAITL
-313 VEKRDLLPVDEKL
+313 VEKRDLLPMDEKL

-343 KGSLS
+343 RGSLS
-348 IFFQARLP
+348 IFFQARRP
-356 GVATSDGLVMVRGH
+356 GATTSDGLVLVRGH
-370 ELERH
+370 ELEKH
-375 AAGVSGFSTSQ
+375 AAAVSGFSTSQ
-386 RSRMFTTMD
+386 RSRMFVTMD
-395 SGGNIWLRHATSES
+395 SGGDIWLRHATSES
-409 TLLRFKMKDMVNGS
+409 TLLRFKMKDMTGS
-423 RRFIRLSPRDDAVVA
+423 ARYIRLSPRDDAIVA
-438 ADQNGVVNFWKFEA
+438 TDEKGVVNFWKFEA

-466 WYESYPKPEYTWQ
+466 WYEGYPKPEYTWQ

-518 AIFTSEFIGPAVR
+518 AIFTSEFIGPEVR

-557 APIVETWIAAILL
+557 APIVETWIAAVLL

-618 FIGPGFERLLFGG
+618 LIGPGFERLLFGG

-656 FLVIAFTADRFFGY
+656 FILVAFLAERFLGY
-670 GWRLKLRQMAHS
+670 GWRQKLRQMDHS
-682 RGALYEL
+682 RGALFEL
-689 LRWAGT
+689 LRWGGM
-695 LVAAGLLSWVAAMAL
+695 LVAAGLLSWVTAVVL

-725 VQRDSLVVGFA
+725 VQRNSLVVGFA
-736 MGFAVIPIIYTI
+736 MGFAVIPLIYTI
-748 AEDALNSVPSHLKA
+748 AEDALNSVPGHLRA

-804 VVMAAGNTPILDWN
+804 VVMAAGNTPVLDWN

-860 VNTVAEVVRL
+860 VNTIAEVVRL

>member
-1 MSEGQVSDA
+1 MSEGRVAD
-10 EKKERSKPGRIR
+10 EKDNQERRPGRTR
-22 DLSARQS
+22 DLNARQS
-29 VRIIDKIAT
+29 VRIIDKLAT

-89 IEVDDYNTIAV
+89 VEVDDYNTIAV
-100 LVSEDGVLTP
+100 LVSKDGVLTP
-110 AHASTGKPLAPLKLD
+110 VHASTGKSLAPLKLD

-161 QVLPAERAPEGL
+161 QVLPAERAPGGL
-173 TKINERDLTDGKV
+173 TKIDARDLTDGKV

-200 VETELRE
+200 VETELKE
-207 PKEIAPVGTPIVKL
+207 PQQVAPVGTPVVKL

-240 AKGVAR
+240 AESVAR
-246 LSLTEAKVN
+246 LSLTETKVN
-255 LLTGQTTSSVES
+255 LLTGKATSSVES
-267 VVLPDLPTG
+267 LVLPDIPPRSRVVG
-276 TRIVDILL
+276 ILL

-313 VEKRDLLPVDEKL
+313 VEKSDLLPVDEKL
-326 TVFKT
+326 TVFKA

-343 KGSLS
+343 KGTLS
-348 IFFQARLP
+348 IFFQARRP
-356 GVATSDGLVMVRGH
+356 GADTKDGLVLVRGH

-375 AAGVSGFSTSQ
+375 AAAVSGFSTSQ
-386 RSRMFTTMD
+386 RSRMFVTMD
-395 SGGNIWLRHATSES
+395 AGGDIWLRHATSES
-409 TLLRFKMKDMVNGS
+409 TLLRFNMKDMTGS
-423 RRFIRLSPRDDAVVA
+423 ARFIRLSPRDDAIVA
-438 ADQNGVVNFWKFEA
+438 ADGKGVVNFWKFSA

-466 WYESYPKPEYTWQ
+466 WYEGYPKPEYTWQ

-518 AIFTSEFIGPAVR
+518 AIFTSEFIGPEVR

-557 APIVETWIAAILL
+557 APIVETWIAAVLL
-570 TFMLIPFLLLLSA
+570 SFMLIPLLLLLGA
-583 YLWQVMPPRV
+583 YLWQVMPPRI

-599 FPKLGLV
+599 FPKLGVV
-606 FFVII
+606 FLVII
-611 LGSLLGY
+611 LGALLGY
-618 FIGPGFERLLFGG
+618 LIGPGFERLLFGG

-656 FLVIAFTADRFFGY
+656 FIVIAFATERLFGY
-670 GWRLKLRQMAHS
+670 TWRLSLRRMPHS
-682 RGALYEL
+682 QGALFEL
-689 LRWAGT
+689 LRWGGM
-695 LVAAGLLSWVAAMAL
+695 LVAAGLLSWVTAL
-710 TALGLDARGGVIDTY
+710 SLNALGLDARGGVIDTY
-725 VQRDSLVVGFA
+725 VQRNALVVGFA
-736 MGFAVIPIIYTI
+736 MGFAVIPLIYTI
-748 AEDALNSVPSHLKA
+748 AEDALNSVPSHLRA

-774 ALWVILPTAASGIFA
+774 ALWVIMPTAASGIFA

-804 VVMAAGNTPILDWN
+804 VVMAAGNTPVLDWN

-851 LVLFAMTFV
+851 LVLFGMTFI
-860 VNTVAEVVRL
+860 VNTVAELVRL

-876 SQL
+876 AQL

>member
-10 EKKERSKPGRIR
+10 NDKESRRPGRTR

-29 VRIIDKIAT
+29 VRIIDKLAT

-77 FRVAAPRSALLS
+77 FRIAAPKSALLS
-89 IEVDDYNTIAV
+89 VEVDDYNTIAV
-100 LVSEDGVLTP
+100 LVSKDGVLMP
-110 AHASTGKPLAPLKLD
+110 VHASTGKTLRSLKLD
-125 FAGAEA
+125 FGGTRA

-146 FPDGTVRFGKIVFRT
+146 FPDGTVRFGKIAFRT
-161 QVLPAERAPEGL
+161 QVLPTERVPKGL
-173 TKINERDLTDGKV
+173 TNIDERDFTDGKV
-186 VFSKIPGD
+186 VFSKIPGE
-194 QVRKIW
+194 QMRKIW
-200 VETELRE
+200 LEAELKE
-207 PKEIAPVGTPIVKL
+207 PQQVAPKGTPIVKL

-246 LSLTEAKVN
+246 LSLTETKVN

-267 VVLPDLPTG
+267 VALPDLPPG
-276 TRIVDILL
+276 TRIVDVLL

-299 LLRYDTRDFEAISL
+299 LLRYDTRNFDAITL
-313 VEKRDLLPVDEKL
+313 VEKSDLLPMDEKL
-326 TVFKT
+326 TVFKA

-343 KGSLS
+343 KGSLN
-348 IFFQARLP
+348 IFFQARRP
-356 GVATSDGLVMVRGH
+356 GAATTDGLVLVRGH
-370 ELERH
+370 ELEKH
-375 AAGVSGFSTSQ
+375 AASVSGFSSSQ
-386 RSRMFTTMD
+386 RSRMFATMD
-395 SGGNIWLRHATSES
+395 SRGEIWLRHATSES
-409 TLLRFKMKDMVNGS
+409 TLLRFKMEDMTGP
-423 RRFIRLSPRDDAVVA
+423 RRFIRLSPRDDAIVA
-438 ADQNGVVNFWKFEA
+438 TDGKGVVNFWKFEA

-557 APIVETWIAAILL
+557 APIVETWIAAVLL
-570 TFMLIPFLLLLSA
+570 TFMLIPLLLLLSA

-599 FPKLGLV
+599 FPKLTLV

-618 FIGPGFERLLFGG
+618 MIGPGFERLLFGG

-656 FLVIAFTADRFFGY
+656 FLVIAFAIERFSGY
-670 GWRLKLRQMAHS
+670 EWRQKLRQMAHS
-682 RGALYEL
+682 RAAFLEL
-689 LRWAGT
+689 LRWAGM
-695 LVAAGLLSWVAAMAL
+695 LVAAGLLSWVTALAL

-725 VQRDSLVVGFA
+725 VQRNSLVVGFA

-748 AEDALNSVPSHLKA
+748 AEDALSSVPSHLKA

-818 IFSGLRA
+818 VFSGLRA

-851 LVLFAMTFV
+851 LVLFGMTFV
-860 VNTVAEVVRL
+860 VNTIAELVRL

-876 SQL
+876 AQL

>member
-1 MSEGQVSDA
+1 MSEGRVSDA
-10 EKKERSKPGRIR
+10 EDKEPRKPGRTR

-29 VRIIDKIAT
+29 VRIIDKLAT

-77 FRVAAPRSALLS
+77 FRVAAPKSPLLS
-89 IEVDDYNTIAV
+89 VEVDDYNTIAV
-100 LVSEDGVLTP
+100 LVLKDGVLTP
-110 AHASTGKPLAPLKLD
+110 VHASTGKTLATLKLD
-125 FAGAEA
+125 FEGAEA
-131 SAFGRTLKGGNVAFG
+131 SAFGRTLRGGNVAFG

-161 QVLPAERAPEGL
+161 QVLPAERVPKGL
-173 TKINERDLTDGKV
+173 TQIDERDFTDGKV
-186 VFSKIPGD
+186 VYSKIPGE
-194 QVRKIW
+194 QMRKIW
-200 VETELRE
+200 VESEVKE
-207 PKEIAPVGTPIVKL
+207 PQEVAPQGTPIVKL

-240 AKGVAR
+240 AEGVAR
-246 LSLTEAKVN
+246 LSLTETRVN

-267 VVLPDLPTG
+267 VVLPDLPPG

-284 TEKADKVYIGVEKGF
+284 TEKADKVYIGVENGF
-299 LLRYDTRDFEAISL
+299 LLRYDTRSFDAITL
-313 VEKRDLLPVDEKL
+313 VEKRDLLPMDEKL
-326 TVFKT
+326 TVFKA

-348 IFFQARLP
+348 IFFQARRP
-356 GVATSDGLVMVRGH
+356 GAATSDGLVLVHGH
-370 ELERH
+370 ELEKH
-375 AAGVSGFSTSQ
+375 AAAVSGFSTSQ
-386 RSRMFTTMD
+386 RSRMFVTMD
-395 SGGNIWLRHATSES
+395 SGGDIWLRHATSES
-409 TLLRFKMKDMVNGS
+409 TLLRFKMKDMTGS
-423 RRFIRLSPRDDAVVA
+423 ARYIRLSPRDDAIVA
-438 ADQNGVVNFWKFEA
+438 TDEKGVVNFWKFEA

-466 WYESYPKPEYTWQ
+466 WYEGYPKPEYTWQ

-518 AIFTSEFIGPAVR
+518 AIFTSEFIGPEVR

-557 APIVETWIAAILL
+557 APIVETWIAAVLL

-611 LGSLLGY
+611 LGSSLGY
-618 FIGPGFERLLFGG
+618 LIGPGFERLLFGG

-641 GIATPMLFIIFYPVS
+641 GIATPMLFIIFYPAS
-656 FLVIAFTADRFFGY
+656 FILVAFLAERFLGY
-670 GWRLKLRQMAHS
+670 EWRQKLRRMDHS
-682 RGALYEL
+682 RGALFEL
-689 LRWAGT
+689 LRWGGI
-695 LVAAGLLSWVAAMAL
+695 LVAAGLLSWVTAVLL

-725 VQRDSLVVGFA
+725 VQRNSLVVGFA
-736 MGFAVIPIIYTI
+736 MGFAVIPLIYTI
-748 AEDALNSVPSHLKA
+748 AEDALNSVPSHLRA

-804 VVMAAGNTPILDWN
+804 VVMAAGNTPVLDWN

-860 VNTVAEVVRL
+860 VNTIAEVVRL

-876 SQL
+876 AQL